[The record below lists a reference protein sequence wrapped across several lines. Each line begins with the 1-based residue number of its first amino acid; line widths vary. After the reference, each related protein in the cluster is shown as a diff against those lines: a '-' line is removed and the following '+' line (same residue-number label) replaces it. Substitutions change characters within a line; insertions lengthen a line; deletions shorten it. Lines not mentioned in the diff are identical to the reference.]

1 MSAQPVEY
9 VYALYNFEAENPDEV
24 SFRVGE
30 RVLVVEKDEA
40 YGDGWYQGTNERGE
54 TGLFPFSYTTTDESA
69 ALMMLNGGFQP
80 EEGAA
85 QTAPA
90 AGAASQGTTAYGAQD
105 RGVMHS
111 TMNDIEN
118 ALSELNTSEPQQ
130 TIPGGNAE
138 DDMEREFQARAAARA
153 ELARNAQK
161 SLQSQEETAWK
172 APAGVGEPGTISNR
186 QQTLATTGGGVKPLA
201 MLELS
206 DESEDEDEED
216 AIPDQQTA
224 PPTLSQEVQSEPTIP
239 GGPAFP
245 TDERSIPGGDP
256 FPSQPWPA
264 ARETHPEPVSVPTVP
279 TVPPVPSVPT
289 SVPTEEPAA
298 KEPAAEEP
306 AVVDASKW
314 SIDDVVEWARSKDM
328 DDTVLEKL
336 REHEVNGASLL
347 SLDINLLKEIDIIAY
362 GRRFKLASAIDE
374 LRNSPATPAPP
385 RASMLMTPAP
395 VPGDKHRMSS
405 GVPSGAPRGPPS
417 GVPQDMP
424 SGVPQGMPSG
434 APRGPPSGVPHA
446 MPHVTPPSMPSGV
459 PSGVRRGPPSGVP
472 QGMQNAMPNGAPSM
486 MERPRVSSGPMRPAP
501 AIDIPQG
508 INPTIMAAPVTAPAA
523 APTLMGKDLPARP
536 SPYLGLPVRDE
547 AFEPRAVP
555 PDTPVAPEP
564 TPTLGGY
571 DPEPGPTSTLPFGDS
586 SSLRPVMPNEPIAQP
601 SVPSVSLDDPVYSGP
616 TASDETD
623 RQSVLNRIGSITRQ
637 GWVKK
642 RGERYNRWNN
652 RYLILHGM
660 DLIVLRDPSADKV
673 KNLIPLHGYKV
684 VSDESV
690 NAAGYTFKIVHDTQR
705 THYFSFEDATAMRGW
720 MKAIMK
726 ATIGRDFSQP
736 VISSYSNMT
745 ISLEEAQRMRPRPP
759 SPTSRMRVQ
768 LENARFNPGQ
778 LTSKDAMVL
787 TSLDKG
793 NS

>member
-1 MSAQPVEY
+1 MSAPPVEY

-69 ALMMLNGGFQP
+69 ALMMLNGGFQS

-90 AGAASQGTTAYGAQD
+90 AGAASQGTAAFGAQD

-118 ALSELNTSEPQQ
+118 ALSELHTAEPPQ
-130 TIPGGNAE
+130 GMSRGLE
-138 DDMEREFQARAAARA
+138 DDVEREFQARAAARA

-161 SLQSQEETAWK
+161 SLQSQEETAWQG
-172 APAGVGEPGTISNR
+172 PVGVGEPGTISNR

-206 DESEDEDEED
+206 DESEDEVEDEDTSPVEK
-216 AIPDQQTA
+216 TA
-224 PPTLSQEVQSEPTIP
+224 PPTMPPEAAHVPHLA
-239 GGPAFP
+239 GPAVP
-245 TDERSIPGGDP
+245 TAERSMPPGDA
-256 FPSQPWPA
+256 FTSQPWPA
-264 ARETHPEPVSVPTVP
+264 ARETRPEPAPALTLPTVP
-279 TVPPVPSVPT
+279 TAPAVPASA
-289 SVPTEEPAA
+289 PTEQPAA
-298 KEPAAEEP
+298 TGP
-306 AVVDASKW
+306 AVVDASQW

-328 DDTVLEKL
+328 DASVLEKL

-347 SLDINLLKEIDIIAY
+347 SLDINMLKEIDIIAY

-374 LRNSPATPAPP
+374 LRHSATTPAPT
-385 RASMLMTPAP
+385 RASAHMMPAP
-395 VPGDKHRMSS
+395 
-405 GVPSGAPRGPPS
+405 VPSGAP
-417 GVPQDMP
+417 
-424 SGVPQGMPSG
+424 
-434 APRGPPSGVPHA
+434 
-446 MPHVTPPSMPSGV
+446 T
-459 PSGVRRGPPSGVP
+459 
-472 QGMQNAMPNGAPSM
+472 MQ
-486 MERPRVSSGPMRPAP
+486 ERPRVTSGPARPAP

-508 INPTIMAAPVTAPAA
+508 LSPSAMAAPVTAPAA
-523 APTLMGKDLPARP
+523 APTETDRHVPTKP
-536 SPYLGLPVRDE
+536 SLYLRSPQRDE
-547 AFEPRAVP
+547 AFQPRAAP

-564 TPTLGGY
+564 MPPSEGY
-571 DPEPGPTSTLPFGDS
+571 VPEPMPPSKGYVPEPMPPSKGYVPELMPPSDGYVREPMPPSDGHVPEPRPTSSLPFGDS
-586 SSLRPVMPNEPIAQP
+586 ASLRPVMPNEPIAQP
-601 SVPSVSLDDPVYSGP
+601 SVPSVSLDDPAYSGA
-616 TASDETD
+616 TASDAAD
-623 RQSVLNRIGSITRQ
+623 RQSVLNRIGSIARQ

-684 VSDESV
+684 VSDESA
-690 NAAGYTFKIVHDTQR
+690 NAVGYTFKIVHDTQR

-736 VISSYSNMT
+736 VISSYSNGT

-793 NS
+793 TS

>member
-1 MSAQPVEY
+1 MSAPPVEY

-69 ALMMLNGGFQP
+69 ALMMLNGGFQS

-90 AGAASQGTTAYGAQD
+90 AEAASQGTAAFGAQD

-118 ALSELNTSEPQQ
+118 ALSELHTAEPPQ
-130 TIPGGNAE
+130 GMSRGLE
-138 DDMEREFQARAAARA
+138 DDVEREFQARAAARA

-161 SLQSQEETAWK
+161 SLQSQEETAWQG
-172 APAGVGEPGTISNR
+172 PVGVGEPGTISNR

-206 DESEDEDEED
+206 DDSEDEVEDEDTSPVEK
-216 AIPDQQTA
+216 TA
-224 PPTLSQEVQSEPTIP
+224 PPTMPPEAAHVPHLA
-239 GGPAFP
+239 GPAVP
-245 TDERSIPGGDP
+245 TAERSMPPGDA
-256 FPSQPWPA
+256 FTSQPWPA
-264 ARETHPEPVSVPTVP
+264 ARETRPEPAPAPTLPTVP
-279 TVPPVPSVPT
+279 TAPAVPASA
-289 SVPTEEPAA
+289 PTEQPAA
-298 KEPAAEEP
+298 TGP
-306 AVVDASKW
+306 AVVDASQW

-328 DDTVLEKL
+328 DASVLEKL

-347 SLDINLLKEIDIIAY
+347 SLDINMLKEIDIIAY

-374 LRNSPATPAPP
+374 LRHSATTPAPT
-385 RASMLMTPAP
+385 RASAHMMPAP
-395 VPGDKHRMSS
+395 
-405 GVPSGAPRGPPS
+405 VPSGAP
-417 GVPQDMP
+417 
-424 SGVPQGMPSG
+424 
-434 APRGPPSGVPHA
+434 
-446 MPHVTPPSMPSGV
+446 T
-459 PSGVRRGPPSGVP
+459 
-472 QGMQNAMPNGAPSM
+472 MQ
-486 MERPRVSSGPMRPAP
+486 ERPRVTSGPARPAP

-508 INPTIMAAPVTAPAA
+508 LSPSAMAAPVTAPAA
-523 APTLMGKDLPARP
+523 APTETDRHVPTKP
-536 SPYLGLPVRDE
+536 SLYLRSPQRDE
-547 AFEPRAVP
+547 AFQPRAAP

-564 TPTLGGY
+564 MPPSEGY
-571 DPEPGPTSTLPFGDS
+571 VPEPMPPSKGYVPELMPPSDGYVREPMPPSDGHVPEPRPTSSLPFGDS
-586 SSLRPVMPNEPIAQP
+586 ASLRPVMPNEPIAQP
-601 SVPSVSLDDPVYSGP
+601 SVPSVSLDDPAYSGA
-616 TASDETD
+616 TASDAAD
-623 RQSVLNRIGSITRQ
+623 RQSVLNRIGSIARQ

-684 VSDESV
+684 VSDESA
-690 NAAGYTFKIVHDTQR
+690 NAVGYTFKIVHDTQR

-736 VISSYSNMT
+736 VISSYSNGT

-793 NS
+793 TS

>member
-1 MSAQPVEY
+1 MSAPPVEY

-69 ALMMLNGGFQP
+69 ALMMLNGGFQS

-90 AGAASQGTTAYGAQD
+90 AEAASQGTAAFGAQD

-118 ALSELNTSEPQQ
+118 ALSELHTAEPPQ
-130 TIPGGNAE
+130 GMSRGLE
-138 DDMEREFQARAAARA
+138 DDVEREFQARAAARA

-161 SLQSQEETAWK
+161 SLQSQEETAWQG
-172 APAGVGEPGTISNR
+172 PVGVGEPGTISNR

-206 DESEDEDEED
+206 DDSEDEVEDED
-216 AIPDQQTA
+216 ALPVEKTA
-224 PPTLSQEVQSEPTIP
+224 PPTMPPEAAHVPHLA
-239 GGPAFP
+239 GPAVP
-245 TDERSIPGGDP
+245 TAERSMPPGDA
-256 FPSQPWPA
+256 FTSQPWPA
-264 ARETHPEPVSVPTVP
+264 ARETRPEPAPALTLPTVP
-279 TVPPVPSVPT
+279 TAPAVPVPA
-289 SVPTEEPAA
+289 PTEQPAA
-298 KEPAAEEP
+298 TGP
-306 AVVDASKW
+306 AVVDASQW

-328 DDTVLEKL
+328 DASVLEKL

-347 SLDINLLKEIDIIAY
+347 SLDINMLKEIDIIAY

-374 LRNSPATPAPP
+374 LRHSATTPAPT
-385 RASMLMTPAP
+385 RASAHMMPAP
-395 VPGDKHRMSS
+395 
-405 GVPSGAPRGPPS
+405 VPSGAP
-417 GVPQDMP
+417 
-424 SGVPQGMPSG
+424 
-434 APRGPPSGVPHA
+434 
-446 MPHVTPPSMPSGV
+446 T
-459 PSGVRRGPPSGVP
+459 
-472 QGMQNAMPNGAPSM
+472 MQ
-486 MERPRVSSGPMRPAP
+486 ERPRVTSGPARPAP

-508 INPTIMAAPVTAPAA
+508 LSPSAMAAPVTAPAA
-523 APTLMGKDLPARP
+523 APTETDRHVPTKP
-536 SPYLGLPVRDE
+536 SLYLRSPQRDE
-547 AFEPRAVP
+547 AFQPRAAP

-564 TPTLGGY
+564 MPPSEGY
-571 DPEPGPTSTLPFGDS
+571 VPEPMPPSKGYVPELMPPSDGYVREPMPPSDGHVPEPRPTSSLPFGDS
-586 SSLRPVMPNEPIAQP
+586 ASLRPVMPNEPIAQP
-601 SVPSVSLDDPVYSGP
+601 SVPSVSLDDPAYSGA
-616 TASDETD
+616 TASDAAD
-623 RQSVLNRIGSITRQ
+623 RQSVLNRIGSIARQ

-684 VSDESV
+684 VSDESA
-690 NAAGYTFKIVHDTQR
+690 NAVGYTFKIVHDTQR

-736 VISSYSNMT
+736 VISSYSNVT

-768 LENARFNPGQ
+768 LENARYNPGQ

-793 NS
+793 TS

>member
-1 MSAQPVEY
+1 MSAPPVEY

-69 ALMMLNGGFQP
+69 ALMMLNGGFQS
-80 EEGAA
+80 EQGAA

-90 AGAASQGTTAYGAQD
+90 AEAASQGTAAFGAQD

-118 ALSELNTSEPQQ
+118 ALSELHTAEPPQ
-130 TIPGGNAE
+130 GMSRGLE
-138 DDMEREFQARAAARA
+138 DDVEREFQARAAARA

-161 SLQSQEETAWK
+161 SLQSQEETAWQG
-172 APAGVGEPGTISNR
+172 PVGVGEPGTISNR

-201 MLELS
+201 MFELS
-206 DESEDEDEED
+206 DDSEDEVEDEDTSPVEK
-216 AIPDQQTA
+216 TA
-224 PPTLSQEVQSEPTIP
+224 PPTMPPEAAHVPHLA
-239 GGPAFP
+239 GPAVP
-245 TDERSIPGGDP
+245 TAERSMPPGDA
-256 FPSQPWPA
+256 FTSQPWPA
-264 ARETHPEPVSVPTVP
+264 ARETRPEPAPALTLPTVP
-279 TVPPVPSVPT
+279 TAPAVPASA
-289 SVPTEEPAA
+289 PTEQPAA
-298 KEPAAEEP
+298 TGP
-306 AVVDASKW
+306 AVVDASQW

-328 DDTVLEKL
+328 DASVLEKL

-347 SLDINLLKEIDIIAY
+347 SLDINMLKEIDIIAY

-374 LRNSPATPAPP
+374 LRHSAATPAPT
-385 RASMLMTPAP
+385 RASAHMMPAP
-395 VPGDKHRMSS
+395 VLS
-405 GVPSGAPRGPPS
+405 GVPSGAP
-417 GVPQDMP
+417 
-424 SGVPQGMPSG
+424 
-434 APRGPPSGVPHA
+434 
-446 MPHVTPPSMPSGV
+446 T
-459 PSGVRRGPPSGVP
+459 
-472 QGMQNAMPNGAPSM
+472 MQ
-486 MERPRVSSGPMRPAP
+486 ERPRVTSGPARPAP

-508 INPTIMAAPVTAPAA
+508 LSPSAMAAPVTAPAA
-523 APTLMGKDLPARP
+523 APTETDRHVPTKP
-536 SPYLGLPVRDE
+536 SLYLRSPQRDE
-547 AFEPRAVP
+547 AFQPRAAP

-564 TPTLGGY
+564 VPPSKGY
-571 DPEPGPTSTLPFGDS
+571 VPEPVPPSKGYVPEPMPPSDGYVREPMPPSDGYVPESRPTSSLPFGDS
-586 SSLRPVMPNEPIAQP
+586 ASLRPVMPNEPIAQP
-601 SVPSVSLDDPVYSGP
+601 SVPSVSLDDPAYSGA
-616 TASDETD
+616 TASDAAD
-623 RQSVLNRIGSITRQ
+623 RQSVLNRIGSIARQ

-660 DLIVLRDPSADKV
+660 DLIVLRDPGADKV

-684 VSDESV
+684 VSDESA
-690 NAAGYTFKIVHDTQR
+690 NAVGYTFKIVHDTQR

-736 VISSYSNMT
+736 VISSYSNVT

-793 NS
+793 TS

>member
-1 MSAQPVEY
+1 MSAPPVEY

-69 ALMMLNGGFQP
+69 ALMMLNGGFQS

-118 ALSELNTSEPQQ
+118 ALSELHTAEPQHTLSGGQ
-130 TIPGGNAE
+130 TE
-138 DDMEREFQARAAARA
+138 DDVEREFHARAAARA
-153 ELARNAQK
+153 ELARNAQR
-161 SLQSQEETAWK
+161 SLQSQEEAAWQG
-172 APAGVGEPGTISNR
+172 PVGVGEPGTISNR
-186 QQTLATTGGGVKPLA
+186 QQTLSTTGGGVKPLA
-201 MLELS
+201 MFELS
-206 DESEDEDEED
+206 DESEDEDEDEDED
-216 AIPDQQTA
+216 ALPDQKTA
-224 PPTLSQEVQSEPTIP
+224 PPTMAPEAPRVPPIP
-239 GGPAFP
+239 AGPAFP
-245 TDERSIPGGDP
+245 TAERSMPHGDALA
-256 FPSQPWPA
+256 SQRWPA
-264 ARETHPEPVSVPTVP
+264 ARETRPEPVPAPTLP
-279 TVPPVPSVPT
+279 AMPT
-289 SVPTEEPAA
+289 SVPTEQPAA
-298 KEPAAEEP
+298 TEP
-306 AVVDASKW
+306 AVVDASQW
-314 SIDDVVEWARSKDM
+314 SIDEVVEWARSKDM
-328 DDTVLEKL
+328 DASVLEKL

-347 SLDINLLKEIDIIAY
+347 SLDINMLKEIDIIAY

-374 LRNSPATPAPP
+374 LRHSATTPAPAQ
-385 RASMLMTPAP
+385 ASLMKPAP
-395 VPGDKHRMSS
+395 VPVD
-405 GVPSGAPRGPPS
+405 VPR
-417 GVPQDMP
+417 MP
-424 SGVPQGMPSG
+424 SAMPSG
-434 APRGPPSGVPHA
+434 APSLP
-446 MPHVTPPSMPSGV
+446 
-459 PSGVRRGPPSGVP
+459 
-472 QGMQNAMPNGAPSM
+472 
-486 MERPRVSSGPMRPAP
+486 ERPRVTSGPVRPAP

-508 INPTIMAAPVTAPAA
+508 LSPSAMAAPVTAPAA
-523 APTLMGKDLPARP
+523 APTVTDKHLPARP
-536 SPYLGLPVRDE
+536 SLYLRSPQRDE
-547 AFEPRAVP
+547 AFEHRAAP
-555 PDTPVAPEP
+555 LDTPVVPEP
-564 TPTLGGY
+564 MPTSDGY
-571 DPEPGPTSTLPFGDS
+571 VRGPLPPSDGYEPEPLPPSDGYVPEPRPTSSLPLGDPA
-586 SSLRPVMPNEPIAQP
+586 SLRPVMPNEPIAQP
-601 SVPSVSLDDPVYSGP
+601 SAPSVSLDDPVYSGS
-616 TASDETD
+616 TASDATD
-623 RQSVLNRIGSITRQ
+623 RQSVLNRIGSIARQ

-684 VSDESV
+684 VSDETMSAV
-690 NAAGYTFKIVHDTQR
+690 GYTFKIVHDTQR
-705 THYFSFEDATAMRGW
+705 THYFSLEDATAMRGW

-736 VISSYSNMT
+736 VISSYSNAT

-793 NS
+793 TS

>member
-1 MSAQPVEY
+1 MSAPPVEY

-69 ALMMLNGGFQP
+69 ALMMLNGGFQS

-118 ALSELNTSEPQQ
+118 ALSELHTAEPQHTLSGGQ
-130 TIPGGNAE
+130 TE
-138 DDMEREFQARAAARA
+138 DDVEREFHARAAARA
-153 ELARNAQK
+153 ELARNAQR
-161 SLQSQEETAWK
+161 SLQSQEEAAWQG
-172 APAGVGEPGTISNR
+172 PVGVGEPGTISNR
-186 QQTLATTGGGVKPLA
+186 QQTLSTTGGGVKPLA
-201 MLELS
+201 MFELS
-206 DESEDEDEED
+206 DESEDEDEDEDED
-216 AIPDQQTA
+216 ALPDQKTA
-224 PPTLSQEVQSEPTIP
+224 PPTMAPEAPRVPPIP
-239 GGPAFP
+239 AGPALP
-245 TDERSIPGGDP
+245 TAERSMPHGDALA
-256 FPSQPWPA
+256 SQRWPA
-264 ARETHPEPVSVPTVP
+264 ARETRPEPVPAPTLP
-279 TVPPVPSVPT
+279 AMPT
-289 SVPTEEPAA
+289 SVPTEQPAA
-298 KEPAAEEP
+298 TEP
-306 AVVDASKW
+306 AVVDASQW
-314 SIDDVVEWARSKDM
+314 SIDEVVEWARSKDM
-328 DDTVLEKL
+328 DASVLEKL

-347 SLDINLLKEIDIIAY
+347 SLDINMLKEIDIIAY

-374 LRNSPATPAPP
+374 LRHSATTPAPAQ
-385 RASMLMTPAP
+385 ASLMKPAP
-395 VPGDKHRMSS
+395 VPVD
-405 GVPSGAPRGPPS
+405 VPR
-417 GVPQDMP
+417 MP
-424 SGVPQGMPSG
+424 SAMPSSS
-434 APRGPPSGVPHA
+434 PSLP
-446 MPHVTPPSMPSGV
+446 
-459 PSGVRRGPPSGVP
+459 
-472 QGMQNAMPNGAPSM
+472 
-486 MERPRVSSGPMRPAP
+486 ERPRVTSGPVRPAP

-508 INPTIMAAPVTAPAA
+508 LSPSAMAAPVTAPAA
-523 APTLMGKDLPARP
+523 APTVTDKHLPARP
-536 SPYLGLPVRDE
+536 SLYLRSPQRDE
-547 AFEPRAVP
+547 AFEHRAAP
-555 PDTPVAPEP
+555 LDTPVVPEP
-564 TPTLGGY
+564 MPTSDGY
-571 DPEPGPTSTLPFGDS
+571 VRGPLPPSDGYEPEPLPPSDGYVPEPRPTSSLPLGDPA
-586 SSLRPVMPNEPIAQP
+586 SLRPVMPNEPIAQP
-601 SVPSVSLDDPVYSGP
+601 SAPSVSLDDPVYSGS
-616 TASDETD
+616 TASDATD
-623 RQSVLNRIGSITRQ
+623 RQSVLNRIGSIARQ

-684 VSDESV
+684 VSDETMSAV
-690 NAAGYTFKIVHDTQR
+690 GYTFKIVHDTQR
-705 THYFSFEDATAMRGW
+705 THYFSLEDATAMRGW

-736 VISSYSNMT
+736 VISSYSNVT

-793 NS
+793 TS

>member
-1 MSAQPVEY
+1 MSAPPVEY

-69 ALMMLNGGFQP
+69 ALMMLNGGFQS

-90 AGAASQGTTAYGAQD
+90 AGAASQGTAAFGAQD

-118 ALSELNTSEPQQ
+118 ALSELHTAEPPQ
-130 TIPGGNAE
+130 GMSRGLE
-138 DDMEREFQARAAARA
+138 DDVEREFQARAAARA
-153 ELARNAQK
+153 ELARTAQK
-161 SLQSQEETAWK
+161 SLQSQEETAWQG
-172 APAGVGEPGTISNR
+172 PVGVGEPGTISNR

-201 MLELS
+201 MFELS
-206 DESEDEDEED
+206 DDSEDEVEDEDTSPVEK
-216 AIPDQQTA
+216 TA
-224 PPTLSQEVQSEPTIP
+224 PPTMPSEAAHVPHLA
-239 GGPAFP
+239 GPAVP
-245 TDERSIPGGDP
+245 TAERSMPPGDA
-256 FPSQPWPA
+256 FTSQPWPA
-264 ARETHPEPVSVPTVP
+264 ARETRPEPAPALTLPTVP
-279 TVPPVPSVPT
+279 TAPAVPASA
-289 SVPTEEPAA
+289 PTEQPAA
-298 KEPAAEEP
+298 TGP
-306 AVVDASKW
+306 AVVDASQW

-328 DDTVLEKL
+328 DASVLEKL

-347 SLDINLLKEIDIIAY
+347 SLDINMLKEIDIIAY

-374 LRNSPATPAPP
+374 LRHSAATPAPT
-385 RASMLMTPAP
+385 RASAHMMPAP
-395 VPGDKHRMSS
+395 VPS
-405 GVPSGAPRGPPS
+405 GVPSGAP
-417 GVPQDMP
+417 
-424 SGVPQGMPSG
+424 
-434 APRGPPSGVPHA
+434 
-446 MPHVTPPSMPSGV
+446 T
-459 PSGVRRGPPSGVP
+459 
-472 QGMQNAMPNGAPSM
+472 MQ
-486 MERPRVSSGPMRPAP
+486 ERPRVTSGPARPAP

-508 INPTIMAAPVTAPAA
+508 LSPSAMAAPVTAPAA
-523 APTLMGKDLPARP
+523 APTETDRHVPTKP
-536 SPYLGLPVRDE
+536 SLYLRSPQRDE
-547 AFEPRAVP
+547 AFQPRAAP

-564 TPTLGGY
+564 VPPSKGY
-571 DPEPGPTSTLPFGDS
+571 VPEPVPPSKGYVPEPMPPSDGYVREPMPPSDGYVPEPRPTSSLPLGDS
-586 SSLRPVMPNEPIAQP
+586 ASLRPVMPNEPIAQP
-601 SVPSVSLDDPVYSGP
+601 SVPSVSLDDPAYSGP
-616 TASDETD
+616 TASDAAD
-623 RQSVLNRIGSITRQ
+623 RQSVLNRIGSIARQ

-660 DLIVLRDPSADKV
+660 DLIVLRDPGADKV

-684 VSDESV
+684 VSDESA
-690 NAAGYTFKIVHDTQR
+690 NAVGYTFKIVHDTQR

-736 VISSYSNMT
+736 VISSYSNVT

-793 NS
+793 TS

>member
-1 MSAQPVEY
+1 MSAPPVEY

-69 ALMMLNGGFQP
+69 ALMMLNGGFQS
-80 EEGAA
+80 EQGAA

-90 AGAASQGTTAYGAQD
+90 AEAASQGTAAFGAQD

-118 ALSELNTSEPQQ
+118 ALSELHTAEPPQ
-130 TIPGGNAE
+130 GMSRGLE
-138 DDMEREFQARAAARA
+138 DDVEREFQARAAARA

-161 SLQSQEETAWK
+161 SLQSQEETAWQG
-172 APAGVGEPGTISNR
+172 PVGVGEPGTISNR
-186 QQTLATTGGGVKPLA
+186 QKTLATTGGGVKPLA

-206 DESEDEDEED
+206 DESEDEVEDED
-216 AIPDQQTA
+216 ALPVEKTA
-224 PPTLSQEVQSEPTIP
+224 PPTMPPEAAHVPHLA
-239 GGPAFP
+239 GPAVP
-245 TDERSIPGGDP
+245 TAERSMPPGDA
-256 FPSQPWPA
+256 FTSQPWPA
-264 ARETHPEPVSVPTVP
+264 ARETRPEPVPAPTLP
-279 TVPPVPSVPT
+279 AMPT
-289 SVPTEEPAA
+289 SVPTEQPAA
-298 KEPAAEEP
+298 TGP
-306 AVVDASKW
+306 AVVDASQW

-328 DDTVLEKL
+328 DASVLEKL

-347 SLDINLLKEIDIIAY
+347 SLDINMLKEIDIIAY

-374 LRNSPATPAPP
+374 LRHSATTPAPT
-385 RASMLMTPAP
+385 RASAHMMPAP
-395 VPGDKHRMSS
+395 
-405 GVPSGAPRGPPS
+405 VPSGAP
-417 GVPQDMP
+417 
-424 SGVPQGMPSG
+424 
-434 APRGPPSGVPHA
+434 
-446 MPHVTPPSMPSGV
+446 T
-459 PSGVRRGPPSGVP
+459 
-472 QGMQNAMPNGAPSM
+472 MQ
-486 MERPRVSSGPMRPAP
+486 ERPRVTSGPARPAP

-508 INPTIMAAPVTAPAA
+508 LSPSAMAAPVTAPAA
-523 APTLMGKDLPARP
+523 APTETDRHVPTKP
-536 SPYLGLPVRDE
+536 SLYLRSPQRDE
-547 AFEPRAVP
+547 AFQPRAAP

-564 TPTLGGY
+564 MPPSEGY
-571 DPEPGPTSTLPFGDS
+571 VPEPMPPSKGYVPELMPPSDGYVREPMPPSDGHVPEPRPTSSLPFGDS
-586 SSLRPVMPNEPIAQP
+586 ASLRPVMPNEPIAQP
-601 SVPSVSLDDPVYSGP
+601 SVPSVSLDDPAYSGA
-616 TASDETD
+616 TASDAAD
-623 RQSVLNRIGSITRQ
+623 RQSVLNRIGSIARQ

-684 VSDESV
+684 VSDESA
-690 NAAGYTFKIVHDTQR
+690 NAVGYTFKIVHDTQR

-736 VISSYSNMT
+736 VISSYSNGT

-768 LENARFNPGQ
+768 LENARYNPGQ

-793 NS
+793 TS

>member
-1 MSAQPVEY
+1 MSAPPVEY

-69 ALMMLNGGFQP
+69 ALMMLNGGFQS
-80 EEGAA
+80 EQGAA

-90 AGAASQGTTAYGAQD
+90 AEAASQGTAAFGAQD

-118 ALSELNTSEPQQ
+118 ALSELHTAEPPQ
-130 TIPGGNAE
+130 GMSRGLE
-138 DDMEREFQARAAARA
+138 DDVEREFQARAAARA

-161 SLQSQEETAWK
+161 SLQSQEETAWQG
-172 APAGVGEPGTISNR
+172 PVGVGEPGTISNR

-201 MLELS
+201 MFELS
-206 DESEDEDEED
+206 DDSEDEVEDEDTSPVEK
-216 AIPDQQTA
+216 TA
-224 PPTLSQEVQSEPTIP
+224 PPTMPSEAAHVPHLA
-239 GGPAFP
+239 GPAVP
-245 TDERSIPGGDP
+245 TAERSMPPGDA
-256 FPSQPWPA
+256 FTSQPWPA
-264 ARETHPEPVSVPTVP
+264 ARETRPEPAPALTLPTVP
-279 TVPPVPSVPT
+279 TAPAVPASA
-289 SVPTEEPAA
+289 PTEQPAA
-298 KEPAAEEP
+298 TGP
-306 AVVDASKW
+306 AVVDASQW

-328 DDTVLEKL
+328 DASVLEKL

-347 SLDINLLKEIDIIAY
+347 SLDINMLKEIDIIAY

-374 LRNSPATPAPP
+374 LRHSATTPAPT
-385 RASMLMTPAP
+385 RASAHMMPAP
-395 VPGDKHRMSS
+395 
-405 GVPSGAPRGPPS
+405 VPSGAP
-417 GVPQDMP
+417 
-424 SGVPQGMPSG
+424 
-434 APRGPPSGVPHA
+434 
-446 MPHVTPPSMPSGV
+446 T
-459 PSGVRRGPPSGVP
+459 
-472 QGMQNAMPNGAPSM
+472 MQ
-486 MERPRVSSGPMRPAP
+486 ERPRVTSGPARPAP

-508 INPTIMAAPVTAPAA
+508 LSPSAMAAPVTAPAA
-523 APTLMGKDLPARP
+523 APTETDRHVPTKP
-536 SPYLGLPVRDE
+536 SLYLRSPQRDE
-547 AFEPRAVP
+547 AFQPRAAP

-564 TPTLGGY
+564 VPPSKGY
-571 DPEPGPTSTLPFGDS
+571 VPEPMPPSKGYVPEPMPPSDGYVREPMPPSDGHVPEPRPTSSLPFGDS
-586 SSLRPVMPNEPIAQP
+586 ASLRPVMPNEPIAQP
-601 SVPSVSLDDPVYSGP
+601 SVPSVSLDDPAYSGA
-616 TASDETD
+616 TASDAAD
-623 RQSVLNRIGSITRQ
+623 RQSVLNRIGSIARQ

-684 VSDESV
+684 VSDESA
-690 NAAGYTFKIVHDTQR
+690 NAVGYTFKIVHDTQR

-736 VISSYSNMT
+736 VISSYSNGT

-793 NS
+793 TS

>member
-1 MSAQPVEY
+1 MSAPPVEY

-69 ALMMLNGGFQP
+69 ALMMLNGGFQS

-118 ALSELNTSEPQQ
+118 ALSELHTAEPQHTLSGGQ
-130 TIPGGNAE
+130 TE
-138 DDMEREFQARAAARA
+138 DDVEREFQARAAARA
-153 ELARNAQK
+153 ELARNAQR
-161 SLQSQEETAWK
+161 SLQSQEEAAWQG
-172 APAGVGEPGTISNR
+172 PVGVGEPGTISNR
-186 QQTLATTGGGVKPLA
+186 QQTLSTTGGGVKPLA
-201 MLELS
+201 MFELS
-206 DESEDEDEED
+206 DESEDEDEDED
-216 AIPDQQTA
+216 ALPDQKTA
-224 PPTLSQEVQSEPTIP
+224 PPTMAPEAPRVPPIP
-239 GGPAFP
+239 AGPAFP
-245 TDERSIPGGDP
+245 TAERSMPHGDALA
-256 FPSQPWPA
+256 SQQWPA
-264 ARETHPEPVSVPTVP
+264 ARETRPEPVPAPTLP
-279 TVPPVPSVPT
+279 AMPT
-289 SVPTEEPAA
+289 SVPTEQPAA
-298 KEPAAEEP
+298 TEP
-306 AVVDASKW
+306 AVVDASQW
-314 SIDDVVEWARSKDM
+314 SIDEVVEWARSKDM
-328 DDTVLEKL
+328 DASVLEKL

-347 SLDINLLKEIDIIAY
+347 SLDINMLKEIDIIAY

-374 LRNSPATPAPP
+374 LRHSATTPAPAQ
-385 RASMLMTPAP
+385 ASSLMKPAP
-395 VPGDKHRMSS
+395 VPVD
-405 GVPSGAPRGPPS
+405 VPR
-417 GVPQDMP
+417 MP
-424 SGVPQGMPSG
+424 SAMPSG
-434 APRGPPSGVPHA
+434 APSLP
-446 MPHVTPPSMPSGV
+446 
-459 PSGVRRGPPSGVP
+459 
-472 QGMQNAMPNGAPSM
+472 
-486 MERPRVSSGPMRPAP
+486 ERPRVTSGPVRPAP

-508 INPTIMAAPVTAPAA
+508 LSPSAMAAPVTAPAA
-523 APTLMGKDLPARP
+523 APTVTDKHLPARP
-536 SPYLGLPVRDE
+536 SLYLRSPQRDE
-547 AFEPRAVP
+547 AFEHRAAP
-555 PDTPVAPEP
+555 LDTPVVPEP
-564 TPTLGGY
+564 MPTSDGY
-571 DPEPGPTSTLPFGDS
+571 VRGPLPPSDGYEPEPLPPSDGYVPEPRPTSSLPLGDPA
-586 SSLRPVMPNEPIAQP
+586 SLRPVMPNEPIAQP
-601 SVPSVSLDDPVYSGP
+601 SAPSVSLDDPVYSGS
-616 TASDETD
+616 TASDATD
-623 RQSVLNRIGSITRQ
+623 RQSVLNRIGSIARQ

-684 VSDESV
+684 VSDETMSAV
-690 NAAGYTFKIVHDTQR
+690 GYTFKIVHDTQR
-705 THYFSFEDATAMRGW
+705 THYFSLEDATAMRGW

-736 VISSYSNMT
+736 VISSYSNVT

-793 NS
+793 TS

>member
-1 MSAQPVEY
+1 MSAPPVEY

-69 ALMMLNGGFQP
+69 ALMMLNGGFQS
-80 EEGAA
+80 EEGSA

-90 AGAASQGTTAYGAQD
+90 AGAASQGTAAFGAQD

-118 ALSELNTSEPQQ
+118 ALSELHTAEPPQ
-130 TIPGGNAE
+130 GMSRGLE
-138 DDMEREFQARAAARA
+138 DDVEREFQARAAARA

-161 SLQSQEETAWK
+161 SLQSQEETAWQG
-172 APAGVGEPGTISNR
+172 PVGVGEPGTISNR

-206 DESEDEDEED
+206 DESEDEVEDEDTSPVEK
-216 AIPDQQTA
+216 TA
-224 PPTLSQEVQSEPTIP
+224 PPTMPPEAAHVPHLA
-239 GGPAFP
+239 GPAVP
-245 TDERSIPGGDP
+245 TAERSMPPGDA
-256 FPSQPWPA
+256 FTSQPWPA
-264 ARETHPEPVSVPTVP
+264 ARETRPEPAPALTLPTVP
-279 TVPPVPSVPT
+279 TAPAVPASA
-289 SVPTEEPAA
+289 PTEQPAA
-298 KEPAAEEP
+298 TGP
-306 AVVDASKW
+306 AVVDASQW

-328 DDTVLEKL
+328 DASVLEKL

-347 SLDINLLKEIDIIAY
+347 SLDINMLKEIDIIAY

-374 LRNSPATPAPP
+374 LRHSATTPAPT
-385 RASMLMTPAP
+385 RASAHMMPAP
-395 VPGDKHRMSS
+395 
-405 GVPSGAPRGPPS
+405 VPSGAP
-417 GVPQDMP
+417 
-424 SGVPQGMPSG
+424 
-434 APRGPPSGVPHA
+434 
-446 MPHVTPPSMPSGV
+446 T
-459 PSGVRRGPPSGVP
+459 
-472 QGMQNAMPNGAPSM
+472 MQ
-486 MERPRVSSGPMRPAP
+486 ERPRVTSGPARPAP

-508 INPTIMAAPVTAPAA
+508 LSPSAMAAPVTAPAA
-523 APTLMGKDLPARP
+523 APTETDRHVPTKP
-536 SPYLGLPVRDE
+536 SLYLRSPQRDE
-547 AFEPRAVP
+547 AFQPRAAP

-564 TPTLGGY
+564 MPPSEGY
-571 DPEPGPTSTLPFGDS
+571 VPEPMPPSKGYVPEPMPPSKGYVPELMPPSDGYVREPMPPSDGHVPEPRPTSSLPFGDS
-586 SSLRPVMPNEPIAQP
+586 ASLRPVMPNEPIAQP
-601 SVPSVSLDDPVYSGP
+601 SVPSVSLDDPAYSGA
-616 TASDETD
+616 TASDAAD
-623 RQSVLNRIGSITRQ
+623 RQSVLNRIGSIARQ

-684 VSDESV
+684 VSDESA
-690 NAAGYTFKIVHDTQR
+690 NAVGYTFKIVHDTQR

-736 VISSYSNMT
+736 VISSYSNGT

-793 NS
+793 TS

>member
-1 MSAQPVEY
+1 MSAPPVEY

-69 ALMMLNGGFQP
+69 ALMMLNGGFQS
-80 EEGAA
+80 EEGSA

-90 AGAASQGTTAYGAQD
+90 AGAASQGTAAFGAQD

-118 ALSELNTSEPQQ
+118 ALSELHTAEPPQ
-130 TIPGGNAE
+130 GMSRGLE
-138 DDMEREFQARAAARA
+138 DDVEREFQARAAARA

-161 SLQSQEETAWK
+161 SLQSQEETAWQG
-172 APAGVGEPGTISNR
+172 PVGVGEPGTISNR
-186 QQTLATTGGGVKPLA
+186 QKTLATTGGGVKPLA

-206 DESEDEDEED
+206 DESEDEVEDEDTSPVEK
-216 AIPDQQTA
+216 TA
-224 PPTLSQEVQSEPTIP
+224 PPTMPPEAAHVPHLA
-239 GGPAFP
+239 GPAVP
-245 TDERSIPGGDP
+245 TAERSMPPGDA
-256 FPSQPWPA
+256 FTSQPWPA
-264 ARETHPEPVSVPTVP
+264 ARETRPEPAPALTLPTVP
-279 TVPPVPSVPT
+279 TAPAVPASA
-289 SVPTEEPAA
+289 PTEQPAA
-298 KEPAAEEP
+298 TGP
-306 AVVDASKW
+306 AVVDASQW

-328 DDTVLEKL
+328 DASVLEKL

-347 SLDINLLKEIDIIAY
+347 SLDINMLKEIDIIAY

-374 LRNSPATPAPP
+374 LRHSATTPAPT
-385 RASMLMTPAP
+385 RASAHMMPAP
-395 VPGDKHRMSS
+395 
-405 GVPSGAPRGPPS
+405 VPSGAP
-417 GVPQDMP
+417 
-424 SGVPQGMPSG
+424 
-434 APRGPPSGVPHA
+434 
-446 MPHVTPPSMPSGV
+446 T
-459 PSGVRRGPPSGVP
+459 
-472 QGMQNAMPNGAPSM
+472 MQ
-486 MERPRVSSGPMRPAP
+486 ERPRVTSGPARPAP

-508 INPTIMAAPVTAPAA
+508 LSPSAMAAPVTAPAA
-523 APTLMGKDLPARP
+523 APTETDRHVPTKP
-536 SPYLGLPVRDE
+536 SLYLRSPQRDE
-547 AFEPRAVP
+547 AFQPRAAP

-564 TPTLGGY
+564 MPPSEGY
-571 DPEPGPTSTLPFGDS
+571 VPEPMPPSEGYVPEPMPPSKGYVPELMPPSDGYVREPMPPSDGHVPEPRPTSSLPFGDS
-586 SSLRPVMPNEPIAQP
+586 ASLRPVMPNEPIAQP
-601 SVPSVSLDDPVYSGP
+601 SVPSVSLDDPAYSGA
-616 TASDETD
+616 TASDAAD
-623 RQSVLNRIGSITRQ
+623 RQSVLNRIGSIARQ

-684 VSDESV
+684 VSDESA
-690 NAAGYTFKIVHDTQR
+690 NAVGYTFKIVHDTQR

-736 VISSYSNMT
+736 VISSYSNGT

-793 NS
+793 TS

>member
-1 MSAQPVEY
+1 MSAPPVEY

-69 ALMMLNGGFQP
+69 ALMMLNGGFQS

-90 AGAASQGTTAYGAQD
+90 AGGASQGTTAYGAQD

-118 ALSELNTSEPQQ
+118 ALSELHTAEPQHTLLGGQ
-130 TIPGGNAE
+130 TE
-138 DDMEREFQARAAARA
+138 DDVEREFQARAAARA
-153 ELARNAQK
+153 ELARNAQR
-161 SLQSQEETAWK
+161 SLQSQEEAAWQG
-172 APAGVGEPGTISNR
+172 PVGVGEPGTISNR
-186 QQTLATTGGGVKPLA
+186 QQTLSTTGGGVKPLA
-201 MLELS
+201 MFELS
-206 DESEDEDEED
+206 DESEDEDEDED
-216 AIPDQQTA
+216 ALPDQKTA
-224 PPTLSQEVQSEPTIP
+224 PPTMAPEAPRVPPIP
-239 GGPAFP
+239 AEPAFP
-245 TDERSIPGGDP
+245 TAERSMPHGDALA
-256 FPSQPWPA
+256 SQRWPA
-264 ARETHPEPVSVPTVP
+264 ARETRPEPVPAPTLP
-279 TVPPVPSVPT
+279 AMPT
-289 SVPTEEPAA
+289 SVPTEQPAA
-298 KEPAAEEP
+298 TEP
-306 AVVDASKW
+306 AVVDASQW
-314 SIDDVVEWARSKDM
+314 SIDEVVEWARSKDM
-328 DDTVLEKL
+328 DASVLEKL

-347 SLDINLLKEIDIIAY
+347 SLDINMLKEIDIIAY

-374 LRNSPATPAPP
+374 LRHSATTPAPAQ
-385 RASMLMTPAP
+385 ASSLMKPAP
-395 VPGDKHRMSS
+395 VPVDVPRMPS
-405 GVPSGAPRGPPS
+405 GVPSGAPGGPPR
-417 GVPQDMP
+417 
-424 SGVPQGMPSG
+424 GVPQGMPS
-434 APRGPPSGVPHA
+434 AIPS
-446 MPHVTPPSMPSGV
+446 
-459 PSGVRRGPPSGVP
+459 
-472 QGMQNAMPNGAPSM
+472 GAPSLP
-486 MERPRVSSGPMRPAP
+486 ERPRVTSGPVRPAP

-508 INPTIMAAPVTAPAA
+508 LSPSAMAAPVTAPAA
-523 APTLMGKDLPARP
+523 APTVTDKHLPTRP
-536 SPYLGLPVRDE
+536 SLYLRSPQRDE
-547 AFEPRAVP
+547 AFEHRAAP
-555 PDTPVAPEP
+555 LDTPVVPEP
-564 TPTLGGY
+564 MPTSDGY
-571 DPEPGPTSTLPFGDS
+571 VRGPLPPSDGYVPEPLPPSDGYVPEPRPTSSLPLGDS
-586 SSLRPVMPNEPIAQP
+586 ASLRPVMPNEPIAQP
-601 SVPSVSLDDPVYSGP
+601 SVPSVSLDDPVYSGS
-616 TASDETD
+616 TASDATD
-623 RQSVLNRIGSITRQ
+623 RQSVLNRIGSIARQ

-684 VSDESV
+684 VSDETASAV
-690 NAAGYTFKIVHDTQR
+690 GYTFKIVHDTQR

-736 VISSYSNMT
+736 VISSYSNVT

-793 NS
+793 TS

>member
-1 MSAQPVEY
+1 MSAPPVEY

-69 ALMMLNGGFQP
+69 ALMMLNGGFQS
-80 EEGAA
+80 EEGSA

-90 AGAASQGTTAYGAQD
+90 AEAASQGTAAFGAQD

-118 ALSELNTSEPQQ
+118 ALSELHTAEPPQ
-130 TIPGGNAE
+130 GMSRGLE
-138 DDMEREFQARAAARA
+138 DDVEREFQARAAARA

-161 SLQSQEETAWK
+161 SLQSQEETAWQG
-172 APAGVGEPGTISNR
+172 PVGVGEPGTISNR

-206 DESEDEDEED
+206 DESEDEVEDEDTSPVEK
-216 AIPDQQTA
+216 TA
-224 PPTLSQEVQSEPTIP
+224 PPTMPPEAAHVPHLA
-239 GGPAFP
+239 GPAVP
-245 TDERSIPGGDP
+245 TAERSMPPGDA
-256 FPSQPWPA
+256 FTSQPWPA
-264 ARETHPEPVSVPTVP
+264 ARETRPEPVPAPTLPTVPAVPTVP
-279 TVPPVPSVPT
+279 VPAPA
-289 SVPTEEPAA
+289 EQPAA
-298 KEPAAEEP
+298 TGP
-306 AVVDASKW
+306 AVVDASQW

-328 DDTVLEKL
+328 DASVLEKL

-347 SLDINLLKEIDIIAY
+347 SLDINMLKEIDIIAY

-374 LRNSPATPAPP
+374 LRHSATTPAPT
-385 RASMLMTPAP
+385 RASAHMMPAP
-395 VPGDKHRMSS
+395 
-405 GVPSGAPRGPPS
+405 VPSGAP
-417 GVPQDMP
+417 
-424 SGVPQGMPSG
+424 
-434 APRGPPSGVPHA
+434 
-446 MPHVTPPSMPSGV
+446 T
-459 PSGVRRGPPSGVP
+459 
-472 QGMQNAMPNGAPSM
+472 MQ
-486 MERPRVSSGPMRPAP
+486 ERPRVTSGPARPAP

-508 INPTIMAAPVTAPAA
+508 LSPSAMAAPVTAPAA
-523 APTLMGKDLPARP
+523 APTETDRHVPTKP
-536 SPYLGLPVRDE
+536 SLYLRSPQRDE
-547 AFEPRAVP
+547 AFQPRAAP

-564 TPTLGGY
+564 MPPSEGY
-571 DPEPGPTSTLPFGDS
+571 VPEPMPPSKGYVPELMPPSDGYVREPMPPSDGHVPEPRPTSSLPFGDS
-586 SSLRPVMPNEPIAQP
+586 ASLRPVMPNEPIAQP
-601 SVPSVSLDDPVYSGP
+601 SVPSVSLDDPAYSGA
-616 TASDETD
+616 TASDAAD
-623 RQSVLNRIGSITRQ
+623 RQSVLNRIGSIARQ

-684 VSDESV
+684 VSDESA
-690 NAAGYTFKIVHDTQR
+690 NAVGYTFKIVHDTQR

-736 VISSYSNMT
+736 VISSYSNGT

-793 NS
+793 TS

>member
-1 MSAQPVEY
+1 MSAPPVEY

-30 RVLVVEKDEA
+30 RVLIVEKDEA

-69 ALMMLNGGFQP
+69 ALMMLNGGFQS
-80 EEGAA
+80 EQGAA

-90 AGAASQGTTAYGAQD
+90 AEAASQGTAAFGAQD

-118 ALSELNTSEPQQ
+118 ALSELHTAEPPQ
-130 TIPGGNAE
+130 GMSRGLE
-138 DDMEREFQARAAARA
+138 DDVEREFQARAAARA

-161 SLQSQEETAWK
+161 SLQSQEETAWQG
-172 APAGVGEPGTISNR
+172 PVGVGEPGTISNR

-201 MLELS
+201 MFELS
-206 DESEDEDEED
+206 DDSEDEVEDEDTSPVEK
-216 AIPDQQTA
+216 TA
-224 PPTLSQEVQSEPTIP
+224 PPTMPSEAAHVPHLA
-239 GGPAFP
+239 GPAVP
-245 TDERSIPGGDP
+245 TAERSMPPGDA
-256 FPSQPWPA
+256 FTSQPWPA
-264 ARETHPEPVSVPTVP
+264 ARETRPEPAPALTLPTVP
-279 TVPPVPSVPT
+279 TAPAVPASA
-289 SVPTEEPAA
+289 PTEQPAA
-298 KEPAAEEP
+298 TGP
-306 AVVDASKW
+306 AVVDASQW

-328 DDTVLEKL
+328 DASVLEKL

-347 SLDINLLKEIDIIAY
+347 SLDINMLKEIDIIAY

-374 LRNSPATPAPP
+374 LRHSATTPAPT
-385 RASMLMTPAP
+385 RASAHMMPAP
-395 VPGDKHRMSS
+395 VPS
-405 GVPSGAPRGPPS
+405 GVPSGAP
-417 GVPQDMP
+417 
-424 SGVPQGMPSG
+424 
-434 APRGPPSGVPHA
+434 
-446 MPHVTPPSMPSGV
+446 T
-459 PSGVRRGPPSGVP
+459 
-472 QGMQNAMPNGAPSM
+472 MQ
-486 MERPRVSSGPMRPAP
+486 ERPRVTSGPARPAP

-508 INPTIMAAPVTAPAA
+508 LSPSAMAAPVTAPAA
-523 APTLMGKDLPARP
+523 APTETDRHVPTKP
-536 SPYLGLPVRDE
+536 SLYLRSPQRDE
-547 AFEPRAVP
+547 AFQPRAAP

-564 TPTLGGY
+564 VPPSKGY
-571 DPEPGPTSTLPFGDS
+571 VPEPVPPSKGYVPEPMPPSDGYVREPMPPSDGYVPESRPTSSLPFGDS
-586 SSLRPVMPNEPIAQP
+586 ASLRPVMPNEPIAQP
-601 SVPSVSLDDPVYSGP
+601 SVPSVSLDDPAYSGP
-616 TASDETD
+616 TASDAAD
-623 RQSVLNRIGSITRQ
+623 RQSVLNRIGSIARQ

-660 DLIVLRDPSADKV
+660 DLIVLRDPGADKV

-684 VSDESV
+684 VSDESA
-690 NAAGYTFKIVHDTQR
+690 NAVGYTFKIVHDTQR

-736 VISSYSNMT
+736 VISSYSNVT

-793 NS
+793 TS

>member
-1 MSAQPVEY
+1 MSAPPVEY

-69 ALMMLNGGFQP
+69 ALMMLNGGFQS
-80 EEGAA
+80 EQGAA

-90 AGAASQGTTAYGAQD
+90 AEAASQGTAAFGAQD

-118 ALSELNTSEPQQ
+118 ALSELHTAEPPQ
-130 TIPGGNAE
+130 GMSRGLE
-138 DDMEREFQARAAARA
+138 DDVEREFQARAAARA

-161 SLQSQEETAWK
+161 SLQSQEETAWQG
-172 APAGVGEPGTISNR
+172 PVGVGEPGTISNR

-201 MLELS
+201 MFELS
-206 DESEDEDEED
+206 DDSEDEVEDEDTSPVEK
-216 AIPDQQTA
+216 TA
-224 PPTLSQEVQSEPTIP
+224 PPTMPSEAAHVPHLAGLAVPT
-239 GGPAFP
+239 A
-245 TDERSIPGGDP
+245 ERSMPPGDA
-256 FPSQPWPA
+256 FTSQPWPA
-264 ARETHPEPVSVPTVP
+264 ARETRPEPAPALTLPTVP
-279 TVPPVPSVPT
+279 TAPAVPASA
-289 SVPTEEPAA
+289 PTEQPAA
-298 KEPAAEEP
+298 TGP
-306 AVVDASKW
+306 AVVDASQW

-328 DDTVLEKL
+328 DASVLEKL

-347 SLDINLLKEIDIIAY
+347 SLDINMLKEIDIIAY

-374 LRNSPATPAPP
+374 LRHSAATPAPT
-385 RASMLMTPAP
+385 RASAHMMPAP
-395 VPGDKHRMSS
+395 VPS
-405 GVPSGAPRGPPS
+405 GVPSGAP
-417 GVPQDMP
+417 
-424 SGVPQGMPSG
+424 
-434 APRGPPSGVPHA
+434 
-446 MPHVTPPSMPSGV
+446 T
-459 PSGVRRGPPSGVP
+459 
-472 QGMQNAMPNGAPSM
+472 MQ
-486 MERPRVSSGPMRPAP
+486 ERPRVTSGPARPAP

-508 INPTIMAAPVTAPAA
+508 LSPSAMAAPVTAPAA
-523 APTLMGKDLPARP
+523 APTETDRHVPTKP
-536 SPYLGLPVRDE
+536 SLYLRSPQRDE
-547 AFEPRAVP
+547 AFQPRAAP

-564 TPTLGGY
+564 VPPSKGY
-571 DPEPGPTSTLPFGDS
+571 VPEPVPPSKGYVSEPMPPSDGYVREPMPPSDGYVPESRPTSSLPFGDS
-586 SSLRPVMPNEPIAQP
+586 ASLRPVMPNEPIAQP
-601 SVPSVSLDDPVYSGP
+601 SVPSVSLDDPAYSGA
-616 TASDETD
+616 TASDAAD
-623 RQSVLNRIGSITRQ
+623 RQSVLNRIGSIARQ

-660 DLIVLRDPSADKV
+660 DLIVLRDPGADKV

-684 VSDESV
+684 VSDESA
-690 NAAGYTFKIVHDTQR
+690 NAVGYTFKIVHDTQR

-736 VISSYSNMT
+736 VISSYSNVT

-793 NS
+793 TS

>member
-1 MSAQPVEY
+1 MSAPPVEY

-69 ALMMLNGGFQP
+69 ALMMLNGGFQS
-80 EEGAA
+80 EQGAA

-90 AGAASQGTTAYGAQD
+90 AEAASQGTAAFGAQD

-118 ALSELNTSEPQQ
+118 ALSELHTAEPPQ
-130 TIPGGNAE
+130 GMSRGLE
-138 DDMEREFQARAAARA
+138 DDVEREFQARAAARA

-161 SLQSQEETAWK
+161 SLQSQEETAWQG
-172 APAGVGEPGTISNR
+172 PVGVGEPGTISNR

-201 MLELS
+201 MFELS
-206 DESEDEDEED
+206 DDSEDEVEDEDTSPVEK
-216 AIPDQQTA
+216 TA
-224 PPTLSQEVQSEPTIP
+224 PPTMPSEAAHVPHLA
-239 GGPAFP
+239 GPAVP
-245 TDERSIPGGDP
+245 TAERSMPPGDA
-256 FPSQPWPA
+256 FTSQPWPA
-264 ARETHPEPVSVPTVP
+264 ARETRPEPAPALTLPTVP
-279 TVPPVPSVPT
+279 TAPAVPASA
-289 SVPTEEPAA
+289 PTEQPAA
-298 KEPAAEEP
+298 TGP
-306 AVVDASKW
+306 AVVDASQW

-328 DDTVLEKL
+328 DASVLEKL

-347 SLDINLLKEIDIIAY
+347 SLDINMLKEIDIIAY

-374 LRNSPATPAPP
+374 LRHSATTPAPT
-385 RASMLMTPAP
+385 RASAHMMPAP
-395 VPGDKHRMSS
+395 VPS
-405 GVPSGAPRGPPS
+405 GVPSGAP
-417 GVPQDMP
+417 
-424 SGVPQGMPSG
+424 
-434 APRGPPSGVPHA
+434 
-446 MPHVTPPSMPSGV
+446 T
-459 PSGVRRGPPSGVP
+459 
-472 QGMQNAMPNGAPSM
+472 MQ
-486 MERPRVSSGPMRPAP
+486 ERPRVTSGPARPAP

-508 INPTIMAAPVTAPAA
+508 LSPSAMAAPVTAPAA
-523 APTLMGKDLPARP
+523 APTETDRHVPTKP
-536 SPYLGLPVRDE
+536 SLYLRSPQRDE
-547 AFEPRAVP
+547 AFQLRAAL

-564 TPTLGGY
+564 VPPSKGY
-571 DPEPGPTSTLPFGDS
+571 VPEPVPPSKGYVPEPMPPSDGYVREPMPPSDGYVPESRPTSSLPFGDS
-586 SSLRPVMPNEPIAQP
+586 ASLRPVMPNEPIAQP
-601 SVPSVSLDDPVYSGP
+601 SVPSVSLDDPAYSGA
-616 TASDETD
+616 TASDAAD
-623 RQSVLNRIGSITRQ
+623 RQSVLNRIGSIARQ

-660 DLIVLRDPSADKV
+660 DLIVLRDPGADKV

-684 VSDESV
+684 VSDESA
-690 NAAGYTFKIVHDTQR
+690 NAVGYTFKIVHDTQR

-736 VISSYSNMT
+736 VISSYSNVT

-793 NS
+793 TS

>member
-1 MSAQPVEY
+1 MSAPPVEY

-69 ALMMLNGGFQP
+69 ALMMLNGGFQS

-90 AGAASQGTTAYGAQD
+90 AGAASQGTAAFGAQD

-118 ALSELNTSEPQQ
+118 ALSELHTAEPPQ
-130 TIPGGNAE
+130 GMSRGLE
-138 DDMEREFQARAAARA
+138 DDVEREFQARAAARA

-161 SLQSQEETAWK
+161 SLQSQEETAWQG
-172 APAGVGEPGTISNR
+172 PVGVGEPGTISNR
-186 QQTLATTGGGVKPLA
+186 QKTLATTGGGVKPLA

-206 DESEDEDEED
+206 DESEDEVEDEDTSPVEK
-216 AIPDQQTA
+216 TA
-224 PPTLSQEVQSEPTIP
+224 PPTMPSEAAHVPHLA
-239 GGPAFP
+239 GPAVP
-245 TDERSIPGGDP
+245 TAECSMPPGDA
-256 FPSQPWPA
+256 FTSQPWPA
-264 ARETHPEPVSVPTVP
+264 ARETRPEPAPALTLPTVP
-279 TVPPVPSVPT
+279 TAPAVPASA
-289 SVPTEEPAA
+289 PTEQPAA
-298 KEPAAEEP
+298 TGP
-306 AVVDASKW
+306 AVVDASQW

-328 DDTVLEKL
+328 DASVLEKL

-347 SLDINLLKEIDIIAY
+347 SLDINMLKEIDIIAY

-374 LRNSPATPAPP
+374 LRHSATTPAPT
-385 RASMLMTPAP
+385 RASAHMMPAP
-395 VPGDKHRMSS
+395 
-405 GVPSGAPRGPPS
+405 VPSGAP
-417 GVPQDMP
+417 
-424 SGVPQGMPSG
+424 
-434 APRGPPSGVPHA
+434 
-446 MPHVTPPSMPSGV
+446 T
-459 PSGVRRGPPSGVP
+459 
-472 QGMQNAMPNGAPSM
+472 MQ
-486 MERPRVSSGPMRPAP
+486 ERPRVTSGPARPAP

-508 INPTIMAAPVTAPAA
+508 LSPSAMAAPVTAPAA
-523 APTLMGKDLPARP
+523 APTETDRHVPTKP
-536 SPYLGLPVRDE
+536 SLYLRSPQRDE
-547 AFEPRAVP
+547 AFQPRAAP

-564 TPTLGGY
+564 MPPSEGY
-571 DPEPGPTSTLPFGDS
+571 VPEPMPPSKGYVPELMPPSDGYVREPMPPSDGHVPEPRPTSSLPFGDS
-586 SSLRPVMPNEPIAQP
+586 ASLRPVMPNEPIAQP
-601 SVPSVSLDDPVYSGP
+601 SVPSVSLDDPAYSGA
-616 TASDETD
+616 TASDAAD
-623 RQSVLNRIGSITRQ
+623 RQSVLNRIGSIARQ

-684 VSDESV
+684 VSDESA
-690 NAAGYTFKIVHDTQR
+690 NAVGYTFKIVHDTQR

-736 VISSYSNMT
+736 VISSYSNGT

-793 NS
+793 TS

>member
-1 MSAQPVEY
+1 MSAPPVEY

-30 RVLVVEKDEA
+30 RVLIVEKDEA

-69 ALMMLNGGFQP
+69 ALMMLNGGFQS
-80 EEGAA
+80 EQGAA

-90 AGAASQGTTAYGAQD
+90 AEAASQGTAAFGAQD

-118 ALSELNTSEPQQ
+118 ALSELHTAEPPQ
-130 TIPGGNAE
+130 GMSRGLE
-138 DDMEREFQARAAARA
+138 DDVEREFQARAAARA

-161 SLQSQEETAWK
+161 SLQSQEETAWQG
-172 APAGVGEPGTISNR
+172 PVGVGEPGTISNR

-201 MLELS
+201 MFELS
-206 DESEDEDEED
+206 DDSEDEVEDEDTSPVEK
-216 AIPDQQTA
+216 TA
-224 PPTLSQEVQSEPTIP
+224 PPTMPSEAAHVPHLA
-239 GGPAFP
+239 GPAVP
-245 TDERSIPGGDP
+245 TAERSMPPGDA
-256 FPSQPWPA
+256 FTSQPWPA
-264 ARETHPEPVSVPTVP
+264 ARETRPEPAPALTLPTVP
-279 TVPPVPSVPT
+279 TAPAVPASA
-289 SVPTEEPAA
+289 PTEQPAA
-298 KEPAAEEP
+298 TGP
-306 AVVDASKW
+306 AVVDASQW

-328 DDTVLEKL
+328 DASVLEKL

-347 SLDINLLKEIDIIAY
+347 SLDINMLKEIDIIAY

-374 LRNSPATPAPP
+374 LRHSATTPAPT
-385 RASMLMTPAP
+385 RASAHMMPAP
-395 VPGDKHRMSS
+395 VPS
-405 GVPSGAPRGPPS
+405 GVPSGAP
-417 GVPQDMP
+417 
-424 SGVPQGMPSG
+424 
-434 APRGPPSGVPHA
+434 
-446 MPHVTPPSMPSGV
+446 T
-459 PSGVRRGPPSGVP
+459 
-472 QGMQNAMPNGAPSM
+472 MQ
-486 MERPRVSSGPMRPAP
+486 ERPRVTSGPARPAP

-508 INPTIMAAPVTAPAA
+508 LSPSAMAAPVTAPAA
-523 APTLMGKDLPARP
+523 APTETDRHVPTKP
-536 SPYLGLPVRDE
+536 SLYLRSPQRDE
-547 AFEPRAVP
+547 AFQPRAAP

-564 TPTLGGY
+564 VPPSKGY
-571 DPEPGPTSTLPFGDS
+571 VPEPVPPSKGYVPEPMPPSDGYVREPMPPSDGYVPESRPTSSLPFGDS
-586 SSLRPVMPNEPIAQP
+586 ASLRPVMPNEPIAQP
-601 SVPSVSLDDPVYSGP
+601 SVPSVSLDDPAYSGA
-616 TASDETD
+616 TASDAAD
-623 RQSVLNRIGSITRQ
+623 RQSVLNRIGSIARQ

-660 DLIVLRDPSADKV
+660 DLIVLRDPGADKV

-684 VSDESV
+684 VSDESA
-690 NAAGYTFKIVHDTQR
+690 NAVGYTFKIVHDTQR

-736 VISSYSNMT
+736 VISSYSNVT

-793 NS
+793 TS

>member
-1 MSAQPVEY
+1 MSAPPVEY

-69 ALMMLNGGFQP
+69 ALMMLNGGFQS
-80 EEGAA
+80 EQGAA

-90 AGAASQGTTAYGAQD
+90 AEAASQGTAAFGAQD

-118 ALSELNTSEPQQ
+118 ALSELHTAEPPQ
-130 TIPGGNAE
+130 GMSRGLE
-138 DDMEREFQARAAARA
+138 DDVEREFQARAAARA

-161 SLQSQEETAWK
+161 SLQSQEETAWQG
-172 APAGVGEPGTISNR
+172 PVGVGEPGTISNR

-201 MLELS
+201 MFELS
-206 DESEDEDEED
+206 DDSEDEVEDEDTSPVEK
-216 AIPDQQTA
+216 TA
-224 PPTLSQEVQSEPTIP
+224 PPTMPSEAAHVPHLA
-239 GGPAFP
+239 GPAVP
-245 TDERSIPGGDP
+245 TAERSMPPGDA
-256 FPSQPWPA
+256 FTSQPWPA
-264 ARETHPEPVSVPTVP
+264 ARETRPEPAPALTLPTVP
-279 TVPPVPSVPT
+279 TAPAVPASA
-289 SVPTEEPAA
+289 PTEQPAA
-298 KEPAAEEP
+298 TGP
-306 AVVDASKW
+306 AVVDASQW

-328 DDTVLEKL
+328 DASVLEKL

-347 SLDINLLKEIDIIAY
+347 SLDINMLKEIDIIAY

-374 LRNSPATPAPP
+374 LRHSATTPAPT
-385 RASMLMTPAP
+385 RASAHMMPAP
-395 VPGDKHRMSS
+395 VPS
-405 GVPSGAPRGPPS
+405 GVPSGAP
-417 GVPQDMP
+417 
-424 SGVPQGMPSG
+424 
-434 APRGPPSGVPHA
+434 
-446 MPHVTPPSMPSGV
+446 T
-459 PSGVRRGPPSGVP
+459 
-472 QGMQNAMPNGAPSM
+472 MQ
-486 MERPRVSSGPMRPAP
+486 ERPRVTSGPARPAP

-508 INPTIMAAPVTAPAA
+508 LSPSAMAAPVTAPAA
-523 APTLMGKDLPARP
+523 APTETDRHVPTKP
-536 SPYLGLPVRDE
+536 SLYLRSPQRDE
-547 AFEPRAVP
+547 AFQPRAAP

-564 TPTLGGY
+564 VPPSKGY
-571 DPEPGPTSTLPFGDS
+571 VPEPVPPSKGYVSEPMPPSDGYVREPMPPSDGYVPESRPTSSLPFGDS
-586 SSLRPVMPNEPIAQP
+586 ASLRPVMPNEPIAQP
-601 SVPSVSLDDPVYSGP
+601 SVPSVSLDDPAYSGA
-616 TASDETD
+616 TASDAAD
-623 RQSVLNRIGSITRQ
+623 RQSVLNRIGSIARQ

-660 DLIVLRDPSADKV
+660 DLIVLRDPGADKV

-684 VSDESV
+684 VSDESA
-690 NAAGYTFKIVHDTQR
+690 NAVGYTFKIVHDTQR

-736 VISSYSNMT
+736 VISSYSNVT

-793 NS
+793 TS

>member
-1 MSAQPVEY
+1 MSAPPVEY

-69 ALMMLNGGFQP
+69 ALMMLNGGFQS

-118 ALSELNTSEPQQ
+118 ALSELHTAEPQHTLSGGQ
-130 TIPGGNAE
+130 TE
-138 DDMEREFQARAAARA
+138 DDVEREFQARAAARA
-153 ELARNAQK
+153 ELARNAQR
-161 SLQSQEETAWK
+161 SLQSQEEAAWQG
-172 APAGVGEPGTISNR
+172 PVGVGEPGTISNR
-186 QQTLATTGGGVKPLA
+186 QQTLSTTGGGVKPLA
-201 MLELS
+201 MFELS
-206 DESEDEDEED
+206 DESEDEDEDED
-216 AIPDQQTA
+216 ALPDQKTA
-224 PPTLSQEVQSEPTIP
+224 PPTMAPEAPRVPPIP
-239 GGPAFP
+239 AGPALP
-245 TDERSIPGGDP
+245 TAERSMPHGDALA
-256 FPSQPWPA
+256 SQRWPA
-264 ARETHPEPVSVPTVP
+264 ARETRPEPVPAPTLP
-279 TVPPVPSVPT
+279 AMPT
-289 SVPTEEPAA
+289 SVPTEQPAA
-298 KEPAAEEP
+298 TEP
-306 AVVDASKW
+306 AVVDASQW
-314 SIDDVVEWARSKDM
+314 SIDEVVEWARSKDM
-328 DDTVLEKL
+328 DASVLEKL

-347 SLDINLLKEIDIIAY
+347 SLDINMLKEIDIIAY

-374 LRNSPATPAPP
+374 LRHSATTPAPAQ
-385 RASMLMTPAP
+385 ASLMKPAP
-395 VPGDKHRMSS
+395 VPVD
-405 GVPSGAPRGPPS
+405 VPR
-417 GVPQDMP
+417 MP
-424 SGVPQGMPSG
+424 SAMPSG
-434 APRGPPSGVPHA
+434 APSLPEH
-446 MPHVTPPSMPSGV
+446 
-459 PSGVRRGPPSGVP
+459 
-472 QGMQNAMPNGAPSM
+472 
-486 MERPRVSSGPMRPAP
+486 PRVTSGPVRPAP

-508 INPTIMAAPVTAPAA
+508 LSPSAMAAPVTAPAA
-523 APTLMGKDLPARP
+523 APTVTDKHLPARP
-536 SPYLGLPVRDE
+536 SLYLRSPQRDE
-547 AFEPRAVP
+547 AFEHRAAP
-555 PDTPVAPEP
+555 LDTPVVPEP
-564 TPTLGGY
+564 MPTSDGY
-571 DPEPGPTSTLPFGDS
+571 VRGPLPPSDGYEPEPLPPSDGYVPEPRPTSSLPLGDPA
-586 SSLRPVMPNEPIAQP
+586 SLRPVMPNEPIAQP
-601 SVPSVSLDDPVYSGP
+601 SAPSVSLDDPVYSGS
-616 TASDETD
+616 TASDATD
-623 RQSVLNRIGSITRQ
+623 RQSVLNRIGSIARQ

-684 VSDESV
+684 VSDETMSAV
-690 NAAGYTFKIVHDTQR
+690 GYTFKIVHDTQR
-705 THYFSFEDATAMRGW
+705 THYFSLEDATAMRGW

-736 VISSYSNMT
+736 VISSYSNVT

-793 NS
+793 TS

>member
-1 MSAQPVEY
+1 MSAPPVEY

-69 ALMMLNGGFQP
+69 ALMMLNGGFQS
-80 EEGAA
+80 EQGAA

-90 AGAASQGTTAYGAQD
+90 AEAASQGTAAFGAQD

-118 ALSELNTSEPQQ
+118 ALSELHTAEPPQ
-130 TIPGGNAE
+130 GMSRGLE
-138 DDMEREFQARAAARA
+138 DDVEREFQARAAARA

-161 SLQSQEETAWK
+161 SLQSQEETAWQG
-172 APAGVGEPGTISNR
+172 PVGVGEPGTISNR

-201 MLELS
+201 MFELS
-206 DESEDEDEED
+206 DDSEDEVEDEDTSPVEK
-216 AIPDQQTA
+216 TA
-224 PPTLSQEVQSEPTIP
+224 PPTMPSESAHVPHLA
-239 GGPAFP
+239 GPAVP
-245 TDERSIPGGDP
+245 TAERSMPPGDA
-256 FPSQPWPA
+256 FTSQPWPA
-264 ARETHPEPVSVPTVP
+264 ARETRPEPAPALTLPTVP
-279 TVPPVPSVPT
+279 TAPAVPASA
-289 SVPTEEPAA
+289 PTEQPAA
-298 KEPAAEEP
+298 TGP
-306 AVVDASKW
+306 AVVDASQW

-328 DDTVLEKL
+328 DASVLEKL

-347 SLDINLLKEIDIIAY
+347 SLDINMLKEIDIIAY

-374 LRNSPATPAPP
+374 LRHSATTPAPT
-385 RASMLMTPAP
+385 RASAHMMPAP
-395 VPGDKHRMSS
+395 VPS
-405 GVPSGAPRGPPS
+405 GVPSGAP
-417 GVPQDMP
+417 
-424 SGVPQGMPSG
+424 
-434 APRGPPSGVPHA
+434 
-446 MPHVTPPSMPSGV
+446 T
-459 PSGVRRGPPSGVP
+459 
-472 QGMQNAMPNGAPSM
+472 MQ
-486 MERPRVSSGPMRPAP
+486 ERPRVTSGPARPAP

-508 INPTIMAAPVTAPAA
+508 LSPSAMAAPVTAPAA
-523 APTLMGKDLPARP
+523 APTETDRHVPTKP
-536 SPYLGLPVRDE
+536 SLYLRSPQRDE
-547 AFEPRAVP
+547 AFQPRAAP

-564 TPTLGGY
+564 VPPSKGY
-571 DPEPGPTSTLPFGDS
+571 VPEPVPPSKGYVPEPMPPSDGYVREPMPPSDGYVPESRPTSSLPFGDS
-586 SSLRPVMPNEPIAQP
+586 ASLRPVMPNEPIAQP
-601 SVPSVSLDDPVYSGP
+601 SVPSVSLDDPAYSGA
-616 TASDETD
+616 TASDAAD
-623 RQSVLNRIGSITRQ
+623 RQSVLNRIGSIARQ

-660 DLIVLRDPSADKV
+660 DLIVLRDPGADKV

-684 VSDESV
+684 VSDESA
-690 NAAGYTFKIVHDTQR
+690 NAVGYTFKIVHDTQR

-736 VISSYSNMT
+736 VISSYSNVT

-793 NS
+793 TS

>member
-1 MSAQPVEY
+1 MSAPPVEY

-69 ALMMLNGGFQP
+69 ALMMLNGGFQS

-90 AGAASQGTTAYGAQD
+90 AEAASQGTAAFGAQD

-118 ALSELNTSEPQQ
+118 ALSELHTAEPPQ
-130 TIPGGNAE
+130 GMSRGLE
-138 DDMEREFQARAAARA
+138 DDVEREFQARAAARA

-161 SLQSQEETAWK
+161 SLQSQEETAWQG
-172 APAGVGEPGTISNR
+172 PVGVGEPGTISNR

-206 DESEDEDEED
+206 DDSEDEVEDED
-216 AIPDQQTA
+216 ALPVEKTA
-224 PPTLSQEVQSEPTIP
+224 PPTMPPEAAHVPHLA
-239 GGPAFP
+239 GPAVP
-245 TDERSIPGGDP
+245 TAERSMPPGDA
-256 FPSQPWPA
+256 FTSQPWPA
-264 ARETHPEPVSVPTVP
+264 ARETRPEPAPALTLPTVP
-279 TVPPVPSVPT
+279 TAPAVPVPA
-289 SVPTEEPAA
+289 PTEQPAA
-298 KEPAAEEP
+298 TGP
-306 AVVDASKW
+306 AVVDASQW

-328 DDTVLEKL
+328 DASVLEKL

-347 SLDINLLKEIDIIAY
+347 SLDINMLKEIDIIAY

-374 LRNSPATPAPP
+374 LRHSATTPAPT
-385 RASMLMTPAP
+385 RASAHMMPAP
-395 VPGDKHRMSS
+395 
-405 GVPSGAPRGPPS
+405 VPSGAP
-417 GVPQDMP
+417 
-424 SGVPQGMPSG
+424 
-434 APRGPPSGVPHA
+434 
-446 MPHVTPPSMPSGV
+446 T
-459 PSGVRRGPPSGVP
+459 
-472 QGMQNAMPNGAPSM
+472 MQ
-486 MERPRVSSGPMRPAP
+486 ERPRVTSGPARPAP

-508 INPTIMAAPVTAPAA
+508 LSPSAMAAPVTAPAA
-523 APTLMGKDLPARP
+523 APTETDRHVPTKP
-536 SPYLGLPVRDE
+536 SLYLRSPQRDE
-547 AFEPRAVP
+547 AFQPRAAP

-564 TPTLGGY
+564 MPPSEGY
-571 DPEPGPTSTLPFGDS
+571 VPEPMPPSKGYVPELMPPSDGYVREPMPPSDGHVPEPRPTSSLPFGDS
-586 SSLRPVMPNEPIAQP
+586 ASLRPVMPNEPIAQP
-601 SVPSVSLDDPVYSGP
+601 SVPSVSLDDPAYSGA
-616 TASDETD
+616 TASDAAD
-623 RQSVLNRIGSITRQ
+623 RQSVLNRIGSIARQ

-684 VSDESV
+684 VSDESA
-690 NAAGYTFKIVHDTQR
+690 NAVGYTFKIVHDTQR

-736 VISSYSNMT
+736 VISSYSNGT

-768 LENARFNPGQ
+768 LENARYNPGQ

-793 NS
+793 TS

>member
-1 MSAQPVEY
+1 MSAPPVEY

-69 ALMMLNGGFQP
+69 ALMMLNGGFQS
-80 EEGAA
+80 EEGSA

-90 AGAASQGTTAYGAQD
+90 AGAASQGTAAFGAQD

-118 ALSELNTSEPQQ
+118 ALSELHTAEPPQ
-130 TIPGGNAE
+130 GMSRGLE
-138 DDMEREFQARAAARA
+138 DDVEREFQARAAARA

-161 SLQSQEETAWK
+161 SLQSQEETAWQG
-172 APAGVGEPGTISNR
+172 PVGVGEPGTISNR
-186 QQTLATTGGGVKPLA
+186 QKTLATTGGGVKPLA

-206 DESEDEDEED
+206 DESEDEVEDEDTSPVEK
-216 AIPDQQTA
+216 TA
-224 PPTLSQEVQSEPTIP
+224 PPTMPPEAAHVPHLA
-239 GGPAFP
+239 GPAVP
-245 TDERSIPGGDP
+245 TAERSMPPGDA
-256 FPSQPWPA
+256 FTSQPWPA
-264 ARETHPEPVSVPTVP
+264 ARETRPEPAPALTLPTVP
-279 TVPPVPSVPT
+279 TAPAVPVPAPA
-289 SVPTEEPAA
+289 EQPAA
-298 KEPAAEEP
+298 TGP
-306 AVVDASKW
+306 AVVDASQW

-328 DDTVLEKL
+328 DASVLEKL

-347 SLDINLLKEIDIIAY
+347 SLDINMLKEIDIIAY

-374 LRNSPATPAPP
+374 LRHSATTPAPT
-385 RASMLMTPAP
+385 RASAHMMPAP
-395 VPGDKHRMSS
+395 
-405 GVPSGAPRGPPS
+405 VPSGAP
-417 GVPQDMP
+417 
-424 SGVPQGMPSG
+424 
-434 APRGPPSGVPHA
+434 
-446 MPHVTPPSMPSGV
+446 T
-459 PSGVRRGPPSGVP
+459 
-472 QGMQNAMPNGAPSM
+472 MQ
-486 MERPRVSSGPMRPAP
+486 ERPRVTSGPARPAP

-508 INPTIMAAPVTAPAA
+508 LSPSAMAAPVTAPAA
-523 APTLMGKDLPARP
+523 APTETDRHVPTKP
-536 SPYLGLPVRDE
+536 SLYLRSPQRDE
-547 AFEPRAVP
+547 AFQPRAAP

-564 TPTLGGY
+564 VPPSEGY
-571 DPEPGPTSTLPFGDS
+571 VPEPMPPSKGYVPELMPPSDGYVREPMPPSDGHVPEPRPTSSLPFGDS
-586 SSLRPVMPNEPIAQP
+586 ASLRPVMPNEPIAQP
-601 SVPSVSLDDPVYSGP
+601 SVPSVSLDDPAYSGA
-616 TASDETD
+616 TASDAAD
-623 RQSVLNRIGSITRQ
+623 RQSVLNRIGSIARQ

-684 VSDESV
+684 VSDESA
-690 NAAGYTFKIVHDTQR
+690 NAVGYTFKIVHDTQR

-736 VISSYSNMT
+736 VISSYSNGT

-768 LENARFNPGQ
+768 LENARYNPGQ

-793 NS
+793 TS

>member
-1 MSAQPVEY
+1 MSAPPVEY

-30 RVLVVEKDEA
+30 RVLIVEKDEA

-69 ALMMLNGGFQP
+69 ALMMLNGGFQS

-90 AGAASQGTTAYGAQD
+90 AGAASQGTAAFGAQD

-118 ALSELNTSEPQQ
+118 ALSELHTAEPPQ
-130 TIPGGNAE
+130 GMSRGLE
-138 DDMEREFQARAAARA
+138 DDVEREFQARAAARA

-161 SLQSQEETAWK
+161 SLQSQEETAWQG
-172 APAGVGEPGTISNR
+172 PVGVGEPGTISNR

-201 MLELS
+201 MFELS
-206 DESEDEDEED
+206 DDSEDEVEDEDTSPVEK
-216 AIPDQQTA
+216 TA
-224 PPTLSQEVQSEPTIP
+224 PPTMPSEAAHVPHLA
-239 GGPAFP
+239 GPAVP
-245 TDERSIPGGDP
+245 TAERSMPPGDA
-256 FPSQPWPA
+256 FTSQPWPA
-264 ARETHPEPVSVPTVP
+264 ARETRPEPAPALTLPTVP
-279 TVPPVPSVPT
+279 TAPAVPASA
-289 SVPTEEPAA
+289 PTEQPAA
-298 KEPAAEEP
+298 TGP
-306 AVVDASKW
+306 AVVDASQW

-328 DDTVLEKL
+328 DASVLEKL

-347 SLDINLLKEIDIIAY
+347 SLDINMLKEIDIIAY

-374 LRNSPATPAPP
+374 LRHSATTPAPT
-385 RASMLMTPAP
+385 RASAHMMPAP
-395 VPGDKHRMSS
+395 VPS
-405 GVPSGAPRGPPS
+405 GVPSGAP
-417 GVPQDMP
+417 
-424 SGVPQGMPSG
+424 
-434 APRGPPSGVPHA
+434 
-446 MPHVTPPSMPSGV
+446 T
-459 PSGVRRGPPSGVP
+459 
-472 QGMQNAMPNGAPSM
+472 MQ
-486 MERPRVSSGPMRPAP
+486 ERPRVTSGPARPAP

-508 INPTIMAAPVTAPAA
+508 LSPSAMAAPVTAPAA
-523 APTLMGKDLPARP
+523 APTETDRHVPTKP
-536 SPYLGLPVRDE
+536 SLYLRSPQRDE
-547 AFEPRAVP
+547 AFQPRAAP

-564 TPTLGGY
+564 VPPSKGY
-571 DPEPGPTSTLPFGDS
+571 VPEPVPPSKGYVPEPMPPSDGYVREPMPPSDGYVPESRPTSSLPFGDS
-586 SSLRPVMPNEPIAQP
+586 ASLRPVMPNEPIAQP
-601 SVPSVSLDDPVYSGP
+601 SVPSVSLDDPAYSGA
-616 TASDETD
+616 TASDAAD
-623 RQSVLNRIGSITRQ
+623 RQSVLNRIGSIARQ

-660 DLIVLRDPSADKV
+660 DLIVLRDPGADKV

-684 VSDESV
+684 VSDESA
-690 NAAGYTFKIVHDTQR
+690 NAVGYTFKIVHDTQR

-736 VISSYSNMT
+736 VISSYSNVT

-793 NS
+793 TS

>member
-1 MSAQPVEY
+1 MSAPPVEY

-69 ALMMLNGGFQP
+69 ALMMLNGGFQS
-80 EEGAA
+80 EQGAA

-90 AGAASQGTTAYGAQD
+90 AEAASQGTAAFGAQD

-118 ALSELNTSEPQQ
+118 ALSELHTAEPPQ
-130 TIPGGNAE
+130 GMSRGLE
-138 DDMEREFQARAAARA
+138 DDVEREFQARAAARA

-161 SLQSQEETAWK
+161 SLQSQEETAWQG
-172 APAGVGEPGTISNR
+172 PVGVGEPGTISNR

-201 MLELS
+201 MFELS
-206 DESEDEDEED
+206 DDSEDEVEDEDTSPVEK
-216 AIPDQQTA
+216 TA
-224 PPTLSQEVQSEPTIP
+224 PPTMPSEAAHVPHLA
-239 GGPAFP
+239 GPAVP
-245 TDERSIPGGDP
+245 TAERSMPPGDA
-256 FPSQPWPA
+256 FTSQPWPA
-264 ARETHPEPVSVPTVP
+264 ARETRPEPAPALTLPTVP
-279 TVPPVPSVPT
+279 TAPAVPASA
-289 SVPTEEPAA
+289 PTEQPAA
-298 KEPAAEEP
+298 TGP
-306 AVVDASKW
+306 AVVDASQW

-328 DDTVLEKL
+328 DASVLEKL

-347 SLDINLLKEIDIIAY
+347 SLDINMLKEIDIIAY

-374 LRNSPATPAPP
+374 LRHSAATPAPT
-385 RASMLMTPAP
+385 RASAHMMPAP
-395 VPGDKHRMSS
+395 VPS
-405 GVPSGAPRGPPS
+405 GVPSGAP
-417 GVPQDMP
+417 
-424 SGVPQGMPSG
+424 
-434 APRGPPSGVPHA
+434 
-446 MPHVTPPSMPSGV
+446 T
-459 PSGVRRGPPSGVP
+459 
-472 QGMQNAMPNGAPSM
+472 MQ
-486 MERPRVSSGPMRPAP
+486 ERPRVTSGPARPAP

-508 INPTIMAAPVTAPAA
+508 LSPSAMAAPVTAPAA
-523 APTLMGKDLPARP
+523 APTETDRHVPTKP
-536 SPYLGLPVRDE
+536 SLYLRSPQRDE
-547 AFEPRAVP
+547 AFQPRAAP

-564 TPTLGGY
+564 VPPSKGY
-571 DPEPGPTSTLPFGDS
+571 VPEPVPPSKGYVSEPMPPSDGYVREPMPPSDGYVPESRPTSSLPFGDS
-586 SSLRPVMPNEPIAQP
+586 ASLRPVMPNEPIAQP
-601 SVPSVSLDDPVYSGP
+601 SVPSVSLDDPAYSGA
-616 TASDETD
+616 TASDAAD
-623 RQSVLNRIGSITRQ
+623 RQSVLNRIGSIARQ

-660 DLIVLRDPSADKV
+660 DLIVLRDPGADKV

-684 VSDESV
+684 VSDESA
-690 NAAGYTFKIVHDTQR
+690 NAVGYTFKIVHDTQR

-736 VISSYSNMT
+736 VISSYSNVT

-793 NS
+793 TS

>member
-1 MSAQPVEY
+1 MSAPPVEY

-69 ALMMLNGGFQP
+69 ALMMLNGGFQS
-80 EEGAA
+80 EQGAA

-90 AGAASQGTTAYGAQD
+90 AEAASQGTAAFGAQD

-118 ALSELNTSEPQQ
+118 ALSELHTAEPPQ
-130 TIPGGNAE
+130 GMSRGLE
-138 DDMEREFQARAAARA
+138 DDVEREFQARAAARA

-161 SLQSQEETAWK
+161 SLQSQEETAWQG
-172 APAGVGEPGTISNR
+172 PVGVGEPGTISNR

-201 MLELS
+201 MFELS
-206 DESEDEDEED
+206 DDSEDEVEDEDTSPVEK
-216 AIPDQQTA
+216 TA
-224 PPTLSQEVQSEPTIP
+224 PPTMPSEAAHVPHLA
-239 GGPAFP
+239 GPAVP
-245 TDERSIPGGDP
+245 TAERSMPPGDA
-256 FPSQPWPA
+256 FTSQPWPA
-264 ARETHPEPVSVPTVP
+264 ARETRPEPAPALTLPTVP
-279 TVPPVPSVPT
+279 TAPAVPASA
-289 SVPTEEPAA
+289 PTEQPAA
-298 KEPAAEEP
+298 TGP
-306 AVVDASKW
+306 AVVDASQW

-328 DDTVLEKL
+328 DASVLEKL

-347 SLDINLLKEIDIIAY
+347 SLDINMLKEIDIIAY

-374 LRNSPATPAPP
+374 LRHSATTPAPT
-385 RASMLMTPAP
+385 RASAHMMPAP
-395 VPGDKHRMSS
+395 VPS
-405 GVPSGAPRGPPS
+405 GVPIGAP
-417 GVPQDMP
+417 
-424 SGVPQGMPSG
+424 
-434 APRGPPSGVPHA
+434 
-446 MPHVTPPSMPSGV
+446 T
-459 PSGVRRGPPSGVP
+459 
-472 QGMQNAMPNGAPSM
+472 MQ
-486 MERPRVSSGPMRPAP
+486 ERPRVTSGPARPAP

-508 INPTIMAAPVTAPAA
+508 LSPSAMAAPVTAPAA
-523 APTLMGKDLPARP
+523 APTETDRHVPTKP
-536 SPYLGLPVRDE
+536 SLYLRSPQRDE
-547 AFEPRAVP
+547 AFQPRAAP

-564 TPTLGGY
+564 VPPSKGY
-571 DPEPGPTSTLPFGDS
+571 VPEPVPPSKGYVPEPMPPSDGYVREPMPPSDGYVPESRPTSSLPFGDS
-586 SSLRPVMPNEPIAQP
+586 ASLRPVMPNEPIAQP
-601 SVPSVSLDDPVYSGP
+601 SVPSVSLDDPAYSGA
-616 TASDETD
+616 TASDAAD
-623 RQSVLNRIGSITRQ
+623 RQSVLNRIGSIARQ

-660 DLIVLRDPSADKV
+660 DLIVLRDPGADKV

-684 VSDESV
+684 VSDESA
-690 NAAGYTFKIVHDTQR
+690 NAVGYTFKIVHDTQR

-736 VISSYSNMT
+736 VISSYSNGT

-793 NS
+793 TS

>member
-1 MSAQPVEY
+1 MSAPPVEY

-69 ALMMLNGGFQP
+69 ALMMLNGGFQS
-80 EEGAA
+80 EQGAA

-90 AGAASQGTTAYGAQD
+90 AEAASQGTAAFGAQD

-118 ALSELNTSEPQQ
+118 ALSELHTAEPPQ
-130 TIPGGNAE
+130 GMSRGLE
-138 DDMEREFQARAAARA
+138 DDVEREFQARAAARA

-161 SLQSQEETAWK
+161 SLQSQEETAWQG
-172 APAGVGEPGTISNR
+172 PVGVGEPGTISNR

-201 MLELS
+201 MFELS
-206 DESEDEDEED
+206 DDSEDEVEDEDTSPVEK
-216 AIPDQQTA
+216 TA
-224 PPTLSQEVQSEPTIP
+224 PPTMPSEAAHVPHLA
-239 GGPAFP
+239 GPAVP
-245 TDERSIPGGDP
+245 TAERSMPPGDA
-256 FPSQPWPA
+256 FTSQPWPA
-264 ARETHPEPVSVPTVP
+264 ARETRPEPAPALTLPTVP
-279 TVPPVPSVPT
+279 TAPAVPASA
-289 SVPTEEPAA
+289 PTEQPAA
-298 KEPAAEEP
+298 TGP
-306 AVVDASKW
+306 AVVDASQW

-328 DDTVLEKL
+328 DASVLEKL

-347 SLDINLLKEIDIIAY
+347 SLDINMLKEIDIIAY

-374 LRNSPATPAPP
+374 LRHSAATPAPT
-385 RASMLMTPAP
+385 RASAHMMPAP
-395 VPGDKHRMSS
+395 VPS
-405 GVPSGAPRGPPS
+405 GVPSGAP
-417 GVPQDMP
+417 
-424 SGVPQGMPSG
+424 
-434 APRGPPSGVPHA
+434 
-446 MPHVTPPSMPSGV
+446 T
-459 PSGVRRGPPSGVP
+459 
-472 QGMQNAMPNGAPSM
+472 MQ
-486 MERPRVSSGPMRPAP
+486 ERPRVTSGPARPAP

-508 INPTIMAAPVTAPAA
+508 LSPSAMAAPVTAPAA
-523 APTLMGKDLPARP
+523 APTETDRHVPTKP
-536 SPYLGLPVRDE
+536 SLYLRSPQRDE
-547 AFEPRAVP
+547 AFQPRAAP

-564 TPTLGGY
+564 VPPSKGY
-571 DPEPGPTSTLPFGDS
+571 VPEPVPPSKGYVPEPMPPSDGYVREPMPPSDGYVPESRPTSSLPFGDS
-586 SSLRPVMPNEPIAQP
+586 ASLRPVMPNEPIAQP
-601 SVPSVSLDDPVYSGP
+601 SVPSVSLDDPAYSGA
-616 TASDETD
+616 TASDAAD
-623 RQSVLNRIGSITRQ
+623 RQSVLNRIGSIARQ

-660 DLIVLRDPSADKV
+660 DLIVLRDPGADKV
-673 KNLIPLHGYKV
+673 KKLIPLHGYKV
-684 VSDESV
+684 VSDESA
-690 NAAGYTFKIVHDTQR
+690 NAVGYTFKIVHDTQR

-736 VISSYSNMT
+736 VISSYSNVT

-793 NS
+793 TS

>member
-1 MSAQPVEY
+1 MSAPPVEY

-30 RVLVVEKDEA
+30 RVLIVEKDEA

-69 ALMMLNGGFQP
+69 ALMMLNGGFQS
-80 EEGAA
+80 EQGAA

-90 AGAASQGTTAYGAQD
+90 AEAASQGTAAFGAQD

-118 ALSELNTSEPQQ
+118 ALSELHTAEPPQ
-130 TIPGGNAE
+130 GMSRGLE
-138 DDMEREFQARAAARA
+138 DDVEREFQARAAARA

-161 SLQSQEETAWK
+161 SLQSQEETAWQG
-172 APAGVGEPGTISNR
+172 PVGVGEPGTISNR

-201 MLELS
+201 MFELS
-206 DESEDEDEED
+206 DDSEDEVEDEDTSPVEK
-216 AIPDQQTA
+216 TA
-224 PPTLSQEVQSEPTIP
+224 PPTMPSEAAHVPHLA
-239 GGPAFP
+239 GPAVP
-245 TDERSIPGGDP
+245 TAERSMPPGDA
-256 FPSQPWPA
+256 FTSQPWPA
-264 ARETHPEPVSVPTVP
+264 ARETRPEPAPALTLPTVP
-279 TVPPVPSVPT
+279 TAPAVPVPA
-289 SVPTEEPAA
+289 PTEQPAA
-298 KEPAAEEP
+298 TGP
-306 AVVDASKW
+306 AVVDASQW

-328 DDTVLEKL
+328 DASVLEKL

-347 SLDINLLKEIDIIAY
+347 SLDINMLKEIDIIAY

-374 LRNSPATPAPP
+374 LRHSATTPAPT
-385 RASMLMTPAP
+385 RASAHMMPAP
-395 VPGDKHRMSS
+395 VPS
-405 GVPSGAPRGPPS
+405 GVPSGAP
-417 GVPQDMP
+417 
-424 SGVPQGMPSG
+424 
-434 APRGPPSGVPHA
+434 
-446 MPHVTPPSMPSGV
+446 T
-459 PSGVRRGPPSGVP
+459 
-472 QGMQNAMPNGAPSM
+472 MQ
-486 MERPRVSSGPMRPAP
+486 ERPRVTSGPARPAP

-508 INPTIMAAPVTAPAA
+508 LSPSAMAAPVTAPAA
-523 APTLMGKDLPARP
+523 APTETDRHVPTKP
-536 SPYLGLPVRDE
+536 SLYLRSPQRDE
-547 AFEPRAVP
+547 AFQPRAAP

-564 TPTLGGY
+564 VPPSKGY
-571 DPEPGPTSTLPFGDS
+571 VPEPVPPSKGYVPEPMPPSDGYVREPMPPSDGYVPESRPTSSLPFGDS
-586 SSLRPVMPNEPIAQP
+586 ASLRPVMPNEPIAQP
-601 SVPSVSLDDPVYSGP
+601 SVPSVSLDDPAYSGA
-616 TASDETD
+616 TASDAAD
-623 RQSVLNRIGSITRQ
+623 RQSVLNRIGSIARQ

-660 DLIVLRDPSADKV
+660 DLIVLRDPGADKV

-684 VSDESV
+684 VSDESA
-690 NAAGYTFKIVHDTQR
+690 NAVGYTFKIVHDTQR

-736 VISSYSNMT
+736 VISSYSNVT

-793 NS
+793 TS

>member
-1 MSAQPVEY
+1 MSAPPVEY

-69 ALMMLNGGFQP
+69 ALMMLNGGFQS
-80 EEGAA
+80 EQGAA

-90 AGAASQGTTAYGAQD
+90 AEAASQGTAAFGAQD

-118 ALSELNTSEPQQ
+118 ALSELHTAEPPQ
-130 TIPGGNAE
+130 GMSRGLE
-138 DDMEREFQARAAARA
+138 DDVEREFQARAAART

-161 SLQSQEETAWK
+161 SLQSQEETAWQG
-172 APAGVGEPGTISNR
+172 PVGVGEPGTISNR

-201 MLELS
+201 MFELS
-206 DESEDEDEED
+206 DDSEDEVEDEDTSPVEK
-216 AIPDQQTA
+216 TA
-224 PPTLSQEVQSEPTIP
+224 PPTMPSEAAHVPHLA
-239 GGPAFP
+239 GPAVP
-245 TDERSIPGGDP
+245 TAERSMPPGDA
-256 FPSQPWPA
+256 FTSQPWPA
-264 ARETHPEPVSVPTVP
+264 ARETRPEPAPALTLPTVP
-279 TVPPVPSVPT
+279 TAPAVPASA
-289 SVPTEEPAA
+289 PTEQPAA
-298 KEPAAEEP
+298 TGP
-306 AVVDASKW
+306 AVVDASQW

-328 DDTVLEKL
+328 DASVLEKL

-347 SLDINLLKEIDIIAY
+347 SLDINMLKEIDIIAY

-374 LRNSPATPAPP
+374 LRHSATTPAPT
-385 RASMLMTPAP
+385 RASAHMMPAP
-395 VPGDKHRMSS
+395 VPS
-405 GVPSGAPRGPPS
+405 GVPSGAP
-417 GVPQDMP
+417 
-424 SGVPQGMPSG
+424 
-434 APRGPPSGVPHA
+434 
-446 MPHVTPPSMPSGV
+446 T
-459 PSGVRRGPPSGVP
+459 
-472 QGMQNAMPNGAPSM
+472 MQ
-486 MERPRVSSGPMRPAP
+486 ERPRVTSGPARPAP

-508 INPTIMAAPVTAPAA
+508 LSPSAMAAPVTAPAA
-523 APTLMGKDLPARP
+523 APTETDRHVPTKP
-536 SPYLGLPVRDE
+536 SLYLRSPQRDE
-547 AFEPRAVP
+547 AFQPRAAP

-564 TPTLGGY
+564 VPPSKGY
-571 DPEPGPTSTLPFGDS
+571 VPEPVPPSKGYVPEPMPPSDGYVREPMPPSDGYVPEPRPTSSLPFGDS
-586 SSLRPVMPNEPIAQP
+586 ASLRPVMPNEPIAQP
-601 SVPSVSLDDPVYSGP
+601 SVPSVSLDDPAYSGA
-616 TASDETD
+616 TASDAAD
-623 RQSVLNRIGSITRQ
+623 RQSVLNRIGSIARQ

-660 DLIVLRDPSADKV
+660 DLIVLRDPGADKV

-684 VSDESV
+684 VSDESA
-690 NAAGYTFKIVHDTQR
+690 NAVGYTFKIVHDTQR

-736 VISSYSNMT
+736 VISSYSNVT

-793 NS
+793 TS

>member
-1 MSAQPVEY
+1 MSAPPVEY

-69 ALMMLNGGFQP
+69 ALMMLNGGFQS

-90 AGAASQGTTAYGAQD
+90 AGAASQGTAAFGAQD

-118 ALSELNTSEPQQ
+118 ALSELHTAEPPQ
-130 TIPGGNAE
+130 GMSRGLE
-138 DDMEREFQARAAARA
+138 DDVEREFQARAAARA

-161 SLQSQEETAWK
+161 SLQSQEETAWQG
-172 APAGVGEPGTISNR
+172 PVGVGEPGTISNR

-201 MLELS
+201 MFELS
-206 DESEDEDEED
+206 DESEDEDED
-216 AIPDQQTA
+216 ADALPDQKTA
-224 PPTLSQEVQSEPTIP
+224 PPTMPPEAAHVPHLA
-239 GGPAFP
+239 GPAVP
-245 TDERSIPGGDP
+245 TAERSMPPGDA
-256 FPSQPWPA
+256 FTSQPWPA
-264 ARETHPEPVSVPTVP
+264 ARETRPEPAPAPTLPTVPAVPTVP
-279 TVPPVPSVPT
+279 VPAPA
-289 SVPTEEPAA
+289 EQPAA
-298 KEPAAEEP
+298 TGP
-306 AVVDASKW
+306 AVVDASQW

-328 DDTVLEKL
+328 DASVLEKL

-347 SLDINLLKEIDIIAY
+347 SLDINMLKEIDIIAY

-374 LRNSPATPAPP
+374 LRHSATTPAPT
-385 RASMLMTPAP
+385 RASAHMMPAP
-395 VPGDKHRMSS
+395 
-405 GVPSGAPRGPPS
+405 VPSGAP
-417 GVPQDMP
+417 
-424 SGVPQGMPSG
+424 
-434 APRGPPSGVPHA
+434 
-446 MPHVTPPSMPSGV
+446 T
-459 PSGVRRGPPSGVP
+459 
-472 QGMQNAMPNGAPSM
+472 MQ
-486 MERPRVSSGPMRPAP
+486 ERPRVTSGPVRPAP

-508 INPTIMAAPVTAPAA
+508 LSPSAMAAPVTAPAA
-523 APTLMGKDLPARP
+523 APTVTDKHLPARP
-536 SPYLGLPVRDE
+536 SLYLRSPQRDE
-547 AFEPRAVP
+547 AFEHRAAP
-555 PDTPVAPEP
+555 LDTPVVPEP
-564 TPTLGGY
+564 MPTSDGY
-571 DPEPGPTSTLPFGDS
+571 VRGPLPPSDGYVPEPRPTSSLPFGDS
-586 SSLRPVMPNEPIAQP
+586 ASLRPVMPNEPIAQP
-601 SVPSVSLDDPVYSGP
+601 SVPSVSLDDPAYSGA
-616 TASDETD
+616 TASDAAD
-623 RQSVLNRIGSITRQ
+623 RQSVLNRIGSIARQ

-684 VSDESV
+684 VSDESA
-690 NAAGYTFKIVHDTQR
+690 NAVGYTFKIVHDTQR

-736 VISSYSNMT
+736 VISSYSNVT

-793 NS
+793 TS

>member
-1 MSAQPVEY
+1 MSAPPVEY

-69 ALMMLNGGFQP
+69 ALMMLNGGFQS

-90 AGAASQGTTAYGAQD
+90 AGAASQGTAAFGAQD

-118 ALSELNTSEPQQ
+118 ALSELHTAEPPQ
-130 TIPGGNAE
+130 GMSRGLE
-138 DDMEREFQARAAARA
+138 DDVEREFQARAAARA

-161 SLQSQEETAWK
+161 SLQSQEETAWQG
-172 APAGVGEPGTISNR
+172 PVGVGEPGTISNR
-186 QQTLATTGGGVKPLA
+186 QKTLATTGGGVKPLA

-206 DESEDEDEED
+206 DESEDEVEDEDTSPVEK
-216 AIPDQQTA
+216 TA
-224 PPTLSQEVQSEPTIP
+224 PPTMPPEAAHVPHLA
-239 GGPAFP
+239 GPAVP
-245 TDERSIPGGDP
+245 TAERSMPPGDA
-256 FPSQPWPA
+256 FTSQPWPA
-264 ARETHPEPVSVPTVP
+264 ARETRPEPVPAPTLPTVPAVPTVP
-279 TVPPVPSVPT
+279 VPA
-289 SVPTEEPAA
+289 PTEQPAA
-298 KEPAAEEP
+298 TGP
-306 AVVDASKW
+306 AVVDASQW

-328 DDTVLEKL
+328 DASVLEKL

-347 SLDINLLKEIDIIAY
+347 SLDINMLKEIDIIAY

-374 LRNSPATPAPP
+374 LRHGATTPAPA
-385 RASMLMTPAP
+385 RASAPMMPAP
-395 VPGDKHRMSS
+395 
-405 GVPSGAPRGPPS
+405 VPSGAPRSPPR
-417 GVPQDMP
+417 
-424 SGVPQGMPSG
+424 GVPQGVATAMPSG
-434 APRGPPSGVPHA
+434 AP
-446 MPHVTPPSMPSGV
+446 T
-459 PSGVRRGPPSGVP
+459 
-472 QGMQNAMPNGAPSM
+472 MQ
-486 MERPRVSSGPMRPAP
+486 ERPRVTSGPARPAP
-501 AIDIPQG
+501 AIDMPQG
-508 INPTIMAAPVTAPAA
+508 LSPSAMAAPVTAPAA
-523 APTLMGKDLPARP
+523 APTETDGHVP
-536 SPYLGLPVRDE
+536 SKPSLYLRSPQRDE
-547 AFEPRAVP
+547 AFQSRAAP

-564 TPTLGGY
+564 MPPSKEYVSEPVPPSGY
-571 DPEPGPTSTLPFGDS
+571 VPEPVAPSGYAPEPVAPSGYAPEPVPPSDGYAPEARPMSSLPLGDS
-586 SSLRPVMPNEPIAQP
+586 ASLRPVMPNEPIAQP
-601 SVPSVSLDDPVYSGP
+601 SVPSVSLDDPAYSGP
-616 TASDETD
+616 TASDAAD
-623 RQSVLNRIGSITRQ
+623 RQSVLNRIGSIARQ

-660 DLIVLRDPSADKV
+660 DLIVLRDPGANKV

-684 VSDESV
+684 VSDESA
-690 NAAGYTFKIVHDTQR
+690 NAVGYTFKIVHDTQR

-736 VISSYSNMT
+736 VISSYSNVT

-768 LENARFNPGQ
+768 LENARYNPGQ

-793 NS
+793 TS

>member
-1 MSAQPVEY
+1 MSAPPVEY

-69 ALMMLNGGFQP
+69 ALMMLNGGFQS
-80 EEGAA
+80 EQGAA

-90 AGAASQGTTAYGAQD
+90 AGAASQGTAAFGAQD

-118 ALSELNTSEPQQ
+118 ALSELHTAEPPQ
-130 TIPGGNAE
+130 GMSRGLE
-138 DDMEREFQARAAARA
+138 DDVEREFQARAAARA

-161 SLQSQEETAWK
+161 SLQSQEETAWQG
-172 APAGVGEPGTISNR
+172 PVGVGEPGTISNR
-186 QQTLATTGGGVKPLA
+186 QKTLATTGGGVKPLA

-206 DESEDEDEED
+206 DESEDEVEDED
-216 AIPDQQTA
+216 ALPVEKTA
-224 PPTLSQEVQSEPTIP
+224 PPTMPPEAAHVPHLA
-239 GGPAFP
+239 GPAVP
-245 TDERSIPGGDP
+245 NAERSMPPGDA
-256 FPSQPWPA
+256 FTSQPWPA
-264 ARETHPEPVSVPTVP
+264 ARETRPEPVPAPTLPTVP
-279 TVPPVPSVPT
+279 TAPAVPVPA
-289 SVPTEEPAA
+289 PTEQPAA
-298 KEPAAEEP
+298 TGP
-306 AVVDASKW
+306 AVVDASQW

-328 DDTVLEKL
+328 DASVLEKL

-347 SLDINLLKEIDIIAY
+347 SLDINMLKEIDIIAY

-374 LRNSPATPAPP
+374 LRHGATTPAPA
-385 RASMLMTPAP
+385 RASAPMMPAP
-395 VPGDKHRMSS
+395 VPS
-405 GVPSGAPRGPPS
+405 GVPSGAP
-417 GVPQDMP
+417 
-424 SGVPQGMPSG
+424 
-434 APRGPPSGVPHA
+434 
-446 MPHVTPPSMPSGV
+446 T
-459 PSGVRRGPPSGVP
+459 
-472 QGMQNAMPNGAPSM
+472 MQ
-486 MERPRVSSGPMRPAP
+486 ERPRVTSGPARPAP
-501 AIDIPQG
+501 AIDMPQG
-508 INPTIMAAPVTAPAA
+508 LSPSAMAAPVTAPAA
-523 APTLMGKDLPARP
+523 APTETDRHVP
-536 SPYLGLPVRDE
+536 SKPSLYLRSPQRDE
-547 AFEPRAVP
+547 AFQPRAAP

-564 TPTLGGY
+564 MPPSKEY
-571 DPEPGPTSTLPFGDS
+571 VPEPVAPSEYAPEPVPPSDGYAPEARPMSSLPLGDS
-586 SSLRPVMPNEPIAQP
+586 ASLRPVMPNEPIAQP
-601 SVPSVSLDDPVYSGP
+601 SVPSVSLDDPAYSGP
-616 TASDETD
+616 TASDAAD
-623 RQSVLNRIGSITRQ
+623 RQSVLNRIGSIARQ

-660 DLIVLRDPSADKV
+660 DLIVLRDPGANKV

-684 VSDESV
+684 VSDESA
-690 NAAGYTFKIVHDTQR
+690 NAVGYTFKIVHDTQR

-736 VISSYSNMT
+736 VISSYSNVT
-745 ISLEEAQRMRPRPP
+745 VSLEEAQRMRPRPP

-793 NS
+793 TS

>member
-1 MSAQPVEY
+1 MSAPPVEY

-69 ALMMLNGGFQP
+69 ALMMLNGGFQS
-80 EEGAA
+80 EEGSA

-90 AGAASQGTTAYGAQD
+90 AGAASQGTAAFGAQD

-118 ALSELNTSEPQQ
+118 ALSELHTAEPPQ
-130 TIPGGNAE
+130 GMSRGLE
-138 DDMEREFQARAAARA
+138 DDVEREFQARAAARA

-161 SLQSQEETAWK
+161 SLQSQEETAWQG
-172 APAGVGEPGTISNR
+172 PVGVGEPGTISNR

-206 DESEDEDEED
+206 DESEDEVEDEDTSPVEK
-216 AIPDQQTA
+216 TA
-224 PPTLSQEVQSEPTIP
+224 PPTMPPEAAHVPHLA
-239 GGPAFP
+239 GPAVP
-245 TDERSIPGGDP
+245 TAERSMPPGDA
-256 FPSQPWPA
+256 FTSQPWPA
-264 ARETHPEPVSVPTVP
+264 ARETRPEPVPAPTLPTVPAVPTVP
-279 TVPPVPSVPT
+279 AAPTVPVPAPA
-289 SVPTEEPAA
+289 EQPAA
-298 KEPAAEEP
+298 TGP
-306 AVVDASKW
+306 AVVDASQW

-328 DDTVLEKL
+328 DASVLEKL

-347 SLDINLLKEIDIIAY
+347 SLDINMLKEIDIIAY

-374 LRNSPATPAPP
+374 LRHSATTPAPT
-385 RASMLMTPAP
+385 RASAHMMPAP
-395 VPGDKHRMSS
+395 
-405 GVPSGAPRGPPS
+405 VPSGAP
-417 GVPQDMP
+417 
-424 SGVPQGMPSG
+424 
-434 APRGPPSGVPHA
+434 
-446 MPHVTPPSMPSGV
+446 T
-459 PSGVRRGPPSGVP
+459 
-472 QGMQNAMPNGAPSM
+472 MQ
-486 MERPRVSSGPMRPAP
+486 ERPRVTSGPARPAP

-508 INPTIMAAPVTAPAA
+508 LSPSAMAAPVTAPAA
-523 APTLMGKDLPARP
+523 APTETDRHVPTKP
-536 SPYLGLPVRDE
+536 SLYLRSPQRDE
-547 AFEPRAVP
+547 AFQPRAAP

-564 TPTLGGY
+564 MPPSEGY
-571 DPEPGPTSTLPFGDS
+571 VPEPMPPSKGYVPEPMPPSDGYVREPMPPSDGHVPEPRPTSSLPFGDS
-586 SSLRPVMPNEPIAQP
+586 ASLRPVMPNEPIAQP
-601 SVPSVSLDDPVYSGP
+601 SVPSVSLDDPAYSGA
-616 TASDETD
+616 TASDAAD
-623 RQSVLNRIGSITRQ
+623 RQSVLNRIGSIARQ

-684 VSDESV
+684 VSDESA
-690 NAAGYTFKIVHDTQR
+690 NAVGYTFKIVHDTQR

-736 VISSYSNMT
+736 VISSYSNGT

-793 NS
+793 TS

>member
-1 MSAQPVEY
+1 MSAPPVEY

-30 RVLVVEKDEA
+30 RVLIVEKDEA

-69 ALMMLNGGFQP
+69 ALMMLNGGFQS
-80 EEGAA
+80 EQGAA

-90 AGAASQGTTAYGAQD
+90 AEAASQGTAAFGAQD

-118 ALSELNTSEPQQ
+118 ALSELHTAEPPQ
-130 TIPGGNAE
+130 GMSRGLE
-138 DDMEREFQARAAARA
+138 DDVEREFQARAAARA

-161 SLQSQEETAWK
+161 SLQSQEETAWQG
-172 APAGVGEPGTISNR
+172 PVGVGEPGTISNR

-206 DESEDEDEED
+206 DESEDEVEDEDTSPVEK
-216 AIPDQQTA
+216 TA
-224 PPTLSQEVQSEPTIP
+224 PPTMPSEAAHVPHLA
-239 GGPAFP
+239 GPAVP
-245 TDERSIPGGDP
+245 TAERSMPPGDA
-256 FPSQPWPA
+256 FTSQPWPA
-264 ARETHPEPVSVPTVP
+264 ARETRPEPAPALTLPTVP
-279 TVPPVPSVPT
+279 TAPAVPASA
-289 SVPTEEPAA
+289 PTEQPAA
-298 KEPAAEEP
+298 TGP
-306 AVVDASKW
+306 AVVDASQW

-328 DDTVLEKL
+328 DASVLEKL

-347 SLDINLLKEIDIIAY
+347 SLDINMLKEIDIIAY

-374 LRNSPATPAPP
+374 LRHSATTPAPT
-385 RASMLMTPAP
+385 RASAHMMPAP
-395 VPGDKHRMSS
+395 VPS
-405 GVPSGAPRGPPS
+405 GVPSGAP
-417 GVPQDMP
+417 
-424 SGVPQGMPSG
+424 
-434 APRGPPSGVPHA
+434 
-446 MPHVTPPSMPSGV
+446 T
-459 PSGVRRGPPSGVP
+459 
-472 QGMQNAMPNGAPSM
+472 MQ
-486 MERPRVSSGPMRPAP
+486 ERPRVTSGPARPAP

-508 INPTIMAAPVTAPAA
+508 LSPSAMAAPVTAPAA
-523 APTLMGKDLPARP
+523 APTETDRHVPTKP
-536 SPYLGLPVRDE
+536 SLYLRSPQRDE
-547 AFEPRAVP
+547 AFQPRAAP

-564 TPTLGGY
+564 VPPSKGY
-571 DPEPGPTSTLPFGDS
+571 VPEPVPPSKGYVPEPMPPSDGYVREPMPPSDGYVPESRPTSSLPFGDS
-586 SSLRPVMPNEPIAQP
+586 ASLRPVMPNEPIAQP
-601 SVPSVSLDDPVYSGP
+601 SVPSVSLDDPAYSGA
-616 TASDETD
+616 TASDAAD
-623 RQSVLNRIGSITRQ
+623 RQSVLNRIGSIARQ

-660 DLIVLRDPSADKV
+660 DLIVLRDPGADKV

-684 VSDESV
+684 VSDESA
-690 NAAGYTFKIVHDTQR
+690 NAVGYTFKIVHDTQR

-736 VISSYSNMT
+736 VISSYSNVT

-793 NS
+793 TS